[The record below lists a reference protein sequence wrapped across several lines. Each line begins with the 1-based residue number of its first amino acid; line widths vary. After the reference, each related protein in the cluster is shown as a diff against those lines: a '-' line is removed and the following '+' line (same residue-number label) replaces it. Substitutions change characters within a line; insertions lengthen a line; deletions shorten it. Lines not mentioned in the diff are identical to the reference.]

1 MHLRLNNQLADKT
14 KIMKNFIAI
23 LRRYSVAMVM
33 NFAGLVMAL
42 TAFMV
47 LMLQVRYQVNF
58 DKDHP
63 TSGRIYRVDKV
74 GAADDD
80 IFKNIIPRGY
90 ADDIIGSSPH
100 IIAGTIDCPFI
111 GETVFNAIRED
122 GMPAFVF
129 KSKANIIYPDFFE
142 VFGTE
147 FIEGSVGALN
157 DLSQIAI
164 PESLAKKLYGNESA
178 IGHILTHNE
187 GYQFGAGRTKE
198 FSVGAVYKDFPANS
212 QIGNHIYLN
221 VGQLHEG
228 NYGGANFACWVLL
241 DSSDSKE
248 LVEQNFN
255 DNYNYEDTD
264 WLTDIELTPIEDIY
278 FEDAGSAIW
287 KTGSRKQVW
296 MLICISILVMLIG
309 GINYATF
316 FTSLAPMR
324 VKAVN
329 TRKVLGSSVAKLRSE
344 LILEAV
350 LFSIAAFAVA
360 LGIVSPVSQ
369 WLVSQGVSDMIF
381 DFASQFPVMLI
392 AGLISIV
399 IGLVAGLYPSFYVTS
414 LPTAFALQGNFAFSL
429 AGRRFRTVMITLQFA
444 ITFALMIFALTV
456 YRQNEYMTGY
466 DTGFE
471 KDRIAVVQISA
482 EQYQFKS
489 EWLQE
494 RLCSLPEVED
504 VAFALEGMGFS
515 DSYSTFTLELGG
527 QQVRCFSIY
536 CSHNFLDV
544 MGIPVVDGRNFLV
557 SDVGNAIM
565 NQTLKDLGGKIE
577 ITEGMGSIIGQTGD
591 VRINSLRNDT
601 APICYIYVPKD
612 FATLGYTY
620 IRLQDG
626 YDKTDMTEKIN
637 AILAEMDPSYLFEVE
652 FYDDVMERVYES
664 EIKQGKIISIFS
676 LLAAALSLIG
686 VFGQVLLDVQYRR
699 RDLAVKKVY
708 GAETAGLVLD
718 GLKRYAMI
726 GIVSYAIAVP
736 AAYYAVSRWLENFVD
751 HTGMSAWIFILTFV
765 LIMTLTIAV
774 AGFQY
779 WSSANADPA
788 EALKK
793 E

>member
-1 MHLRLNNQLADKT
+1 
-14 KIMKNFIAI
+14 MKNFIAI

-33 NFAGLVMAL
+33 NFVGLVLAL
-42 TAFMV
+42 TAFLV
-47 LMLQVRYQVNF
+47 LMLQVGYQMNF
-58 DKDHP
+58 DKNHP

-100 IIAGTIDCPFI
+100 IMAGSIDCPFI
-111 GETVFNAIRED
+111 GETVFNAIIDDDR
-122 GMPAFVF
+122 PAFVF
-129 KSKANIIYPDFFE
+129 KSKTNVIYPDFFK

-147 FIEGSVGALN
+147 FIEGSAEALN

-187 GYQFGAGRTKE
+187 GYQFGKGRTKE

-212 QIGNHIYLN
+212 QIGNYIYLN
-221 VGQLHEG
+221 VGSLHEG

-241 DSSDSKE
+241 DSSDNKE

-255 DNYNYEDTD
+255 DNYNYTD
-264 WLTDIELTPIEDIY
+264 SEWLTDIELTPIEDIY
-278 FEDAGSAIW
+278 FEDDGNTIW
-287 KTGSRKQVW
+287 KTGSRRQTW

-329 TRKVLGSSVAKLRSE
+329 TRKVLGSSIGKLRGE

-350 LFSIAAFAVA
+350 LFCFAAFAVA
-360 LGIVSPVSQ
+360 IAAISPVSK
-369 WLVSQGVSDMIF
+369 WLVSQGLSDMAF
-381 DFASQFPVMLI
+381 DFASQLSLMLI
-392 AGLISIV
+392 AGLISII

-414 LPTAFALQGNFAFSL
+414 LPTAFALQGNFAFSI
-429 AGRRFRTVMITLQFA
+429 AGRRFRTVMIALQFA

-471 KDRIAVVQISA
+471 KDRIAVVQISS

-527 QQVRCFSIY
+527 EQVRCFSMY

-544 MGIPVVDGRNFLV
+544 MGIPVIDGRNFLV

-577 ITEGMGSIIGQTGD
+577 NTEGMGSIIGQTGD
-591 VRINSLRNDT
+591 VRINSLRNET

-620 IRLQDG
+620 IRLQEG
-626 YDKTDMTEKIN
+626 YDKTDVTEKISS
-637 AILAEMDPSYLFEVE
+637 ILYEMDPSYLFEVE
-652 FYDDVMERVYES
+652 FYDDVMETVYQAEL
-664 EIKQGKIISIFS
+664 KQGKIISIFS

-708 GAETAGLVLD
+708 GAETTGLVMD
-718 GLKRYAMI
+718 GLKRYMTI
-726 GIVSYAIAVP
+726 GIVSYMIAVP
-736 AAYYAVSRWLENFVD
+736 AAYYAVSRWLESFVEQ
-751 HTGMSAWIFILTFV
+751 TGVSAWTFILTFAV
-765 LIMTLTIAV
+765 IMTLTIAV

-779 WSSANADPA
+779 WSGANADPS

>member
-1 MHLRLNNQLADKT
+1 
-14 KIMKNFIAI
+14 MKNFIAI
-23 LRRYSVAMVM
+23 LRRYSVAIVM
-33 NFAGLVMAL
+33 NFVGLVLTL
-42 TAFMV
+42 TAFLV
-47 LMLQVRYQVNF
+47 LMLQVGYQMDF
-58 DKDHP
+58 DKNHP

-100 IIAGTIDCPFI
+100 IIAGSIDCPFI
-111 GETVFNAIRED
+111 GETVFNAILDDDR
-122 GMPAFVF
+122 PAFIF
-129 KSKANIIYPDFFE
+129 KSKTNVIYPDFFK

-147 FIEGSVGALN
+147 FIEGSAEALN

-164 PESLAKKLYGNESA
+164 PESLAKKLYGDESA
-178 IGHILTHNE
+178 LGHIMTHNE
-187 GYQFGAGRTKE
+187 GYQFGEGRTKE
-198 FSVGAVYKDFPANS
+198 FSVGAVYKDFPENS
-212 QIGNHIYLN
+212 QIGNHIYLH
-221 VGQLHEG
+221 VGSLHEG

-241 DSSDSKE
+241 DSSDNKE
-248 LVEQNFN
+248 IVEQNFN
-255 DNYNYEDTD
+255 ENYNYTDSD

-278 FEDAGSAIW
+278 FEDEGSTIW

-329 TRKVLGSSVAKLRSE
+329 TRKVLGSSIGKLRGE

-350 LFSIAAFAVA
+350 LFCFAAFAIA
-360 LGIVSPVSQ
+360 LAAISPVSR
-369 WLVSQGVSDMIF
+369 WLVSQGVSDMAF
-381 DFASQFPVMLI
+381 DFASQFSLI
-392 AGLISIV
+392 LITGSISIIIGLIS
-399 IGLVAGLYPSFYVTS
+399 GLYPSFYVTS
-414 LPTAFALQGNFAFSL
+414 LPTAFALQGNFAFSI
-429 AGRRFRTVMITLQFA
+429 AGRRFRTVMITLQFT

-466 DTGFE
+466 NTGFQ

-527 QQVRCFSIY
+527 EQVRCFSMY

-544 MGIPVVDGRNFLV
+544 MGIPVIDGRNFLV
-557 SDVGNAIM
+557 SDIGNAIM

-577 ITEGMGSIIGQTGD
+577 ITEGMGSIIGQTGE
-591 VRINSLRNDT
+591 VRINSLRNET
-601 APICYIYVPKD
+601 SPICYIYVPKD

-620 IRLQDG
+620 IRLHLG
-626 YDKTDMTEKIN
+626 YDKTDVTEKISS
-637 AILAEMDPSYLFEVE
+637 ILYEMDPSYLFEVE
-652 FYDDVMERVYES
+652 FYDEVMETVYQAEL
-664 EIKQGKIISIFS
+664 KQGKIISIFS

-708 GAETAGLVLD
+708 GAETTGLVMD
-718 GLKRYAMI
+718 GLKRYITI
-726 GIVSYAIAVP
+726 GIVSYMIAVP
-736 AAYYAVSRWLENFVD
+736 AAYYAVSRWLESFVEQ
-751 HTGMSAWIFILTFV
+751 TGVSAWTFILTFAV
-765 LIMTLTIAV
+765 IMTLTIAV

-779 WSSANADPA
+779 WSSANANPA

>member
-1 MHLRLNNQLADKT
+1 
-14 KIMKNFIAI
+14 MKNFIAI

-33 NFAGLVMAL
+33 NFVGLVLAL

-47 LMLQVRYQVNF
+47 LMLQVGYQMDF
-58 DKDHP
+58 DKEHP

-90 ADDIIGSSPH
+90 ADDVIKSSPH
-100 IIAGTIDCPFI
+100 IIAGSIDCPFI
-111 GETVFNAIRED
+111 GETVFNAILDDDR
-122 GMPAFVF
+122 PAFVF
-129 KSKANIIYPDFFE
+129 KSKTNVIYPDFFK

-147 FIEGSVGALN
+147 FIEGSAEALN

-164 PESLAKKLYGNESA
+164 PESLAKKLYGDESA
-178 IGHILTHNE
+178 LGHIITHNE
-187 GYQFGAGRTKE
+187 GYQFGEGRTKE
-198 FSVGAVYKDFPANS
+198 FSVGAVYKDFPENS
-212 QIGNHIYLN
+212 QIGNYIYLN
-221 VGQLHEG
+221 VGSLHEG

-241 DSSDSKE
+241 DSSDNKE

-255 DNYNYEDTD
+255 DNYNYTD
-264 WLTDIELTPIEDIY
+264 SEWLTDIELTPIEDIY
-278 FEDAGSAIW
+278 FEDEGSTIW
-287 KTGSRKQVW
+287 KTGSKKQAW

-329 TRKVLGSSVAKLRSE
+329 TRKVLGSSIGKLRGE

-350 LFSIAAFAVA
+350 LFCFAAFAIA
-360 LGIVSPVSQ
+360 LAVICPVSR
-369 WLVSQGVSDMIF
+369 WLMSQGISDMAF
-381 DFASQFPVMLI
+381 DFASQLLLI
-392 AGLISIV
+392 LITGSISII
-399 IGLVAGLYPSFYVTS
+399 IGLVSGLYPSFYVTS
-414 LPTAFALQGNFAFSL
+414 LPTAFALQGNFAFSI

-471 KDRIAVVQISA
+471 KDRIAVVQISS

-515 DSYSTFTLELGG
+515 DSYSTFTLELEGE
-527 QQVRCFSIY
+527 QVRCFSIY
-536 CSHNFLDV
+536 CSHDFLDV
-544 MGIPVVDGRNFLV
+544 MGIPVIDGRNFLV

-577 ITEGMGSIIGQTGD
+577 ITEGMGSVIGQTGN
-591 VRINSLRNDT
+591 VRVNSLRNET

-620 IRLQDG
+620 IRLQEG
-626 YDKTDMTEKIN
+626 YDKTDVTEKIS
-637 AILAEMDPSYLFEVE
+637 AILYEMDPSYLFEVE
-652 FYDDVMERVYES
+652 FYDDVMVKVYES

-708 GAETAGLVLD
+708 GAETPRLVLD
-718 GLKRYAMI
+718 GLKRYMVI
-726 GIVSYAIAVP
+726 GTISYIIAVP
-736 AAYYAVSRWLENFVD
+736 TAYYAVNRWLESFVE
-751 HTGMSAWIFILTFV
+751 HNGMSAWTFILTFV
-765 LIMTLTIAV
+765 VIMTLTIAV

-779 WSSANADPA
+779 WSGANADPA
-788 EALKK
+788 GALKK

>member
-1 MHLRLNNQLADKT
+1 
-14 KIMKNFIAI
+14 MKNFIAI

-33 NFAGLVMAL
+33 NFVGLVLAL

-47 LMLQVRYQVNF
+47 LMLQVGYQMDF
-58 DKDHP
+58 DKEHP

-90 ADDIIGSSPH
+90 ADDVIKSSPH
-100 IIAGTIDCPFI
+100 IIAGSIDCPFI
-111 GETVFNAIRED
+111 GETVFNAILD
-122 GMPAFVF
+122 NDSPAFVF
-129 KSKANIIYPDFFE
+129 KSETNVIYPDFFK

-147 FIEGSVGALN
+147 FIEGSAEALN

-178 IGHILTHNE
+178 IGHIMTHNE
-187 GYQFGAGRTKE
+187 GHQFGTGRTKE
-198 FSVGAVYKDFPANS
+198 FSVGAVYKDFPENS
-212 QIGNHIYLN
+212 QIGNHIYLH
-221 VGQLHEG
+221 VGSLHEG

-241 DSSDSKE
+241 DSSDNKE

-255 DNYNYEDTD
+255 DNYNYTD
-264 WLTDIELTPIEDIY
+264 SEWLTDIELTPIEEIY
-278 FEDAGSAIW
+278 FEDEGSTIW
-287 KTGSRKQVW
+287 KTGSKKQAW
-296 MLICISILVMLIG
+296 ILICISILVMLIG

-316 FTSLAPMR
+316 FTSLAPIR

-329 TRKVLGSSVAKLRSE
+329 TRKVLGSSIGKLRGE

-350 LFSIAAFAVA
+350 LFCFAAFVIA
-360 LGIVSPVSQ
+360 LIVISPVSR
-369 WLVSQGVSDMIF
+369 WLMSQGISDMAF
-381 DFASQFPVMLI
+381 DFTSQFSLI
-392 AGLISIV
+392 LITGSISIV

-414 LPTAFALQGNFAFSL
+414 LPTAFALQGNFAFSI
-429 AGRRFRTVMITLQFA
+429 AGRRFRTVMIALQFA

-471 KDRIAVVQISA
+471 KDRIAVVQMSS

-515 DSYSTFTLELGG
+515 DRYSTFTLELQG
-527 QQVRCFSIY
+527 QEVRCFSIY

-544 MGIPVVDGRNFLV
+544 MGIPVIEGNNFHV
-557 SDVGNAIM
+557 SDVGKAIM
-565 NQTLKDLGGKIE
+565 NQTLKDLGGIE
-577 ITEGMGSIIGQTGD
+577 ITESMGSIIGQTGN
-591 VRINSLRNDT
+591 VRINSLRNET
-601 APICYIYVPKD
+601 APICYIYVTKD

-620 IRLQDG
+620 IRLQEG
-626 YDKTDMTEKIN
+626 YEKTDVTEKISE
-637 AILAEMDPSYLFEVE
+637 ILYEMDPSYLFDVE
-652 FYDDVMERVYES
+652 FYDDVMEKVYES

-708 GAETAGLVLD
+708 GAETAGLVLN
-718 GLKRYAMI
+718 GLKRYVII
-726 GIVSYAIAVP
+726 GIVSYVIAVP
-736 AAYYAVSRWLENFVD
+736 AAYYAVSRWLENFVE
-751 HTGMSAWIFILTFV
+751 HTGMSAWTFILIFV
-765 LIMTLTIAV
+765 MIMTLTIAV

-779 WSSANADPA
+779 WRSANTDPA
-788 EALKK
+788 EALKT

>member
-1 MHLRLNNQLADKT
+1 
-14 KIMKNFIAI
+14 MKNFIAI
-23 LRRYSVAMVM
+23 LRRYSVAMIM
-33 NFAGLVMAL
+33 NFVGLVLAL

-47 LMLQVRYQVNF
+47 LMLQVGYQMDF
-58 DKDHP
+58 DKEHL

-74 GAADDD
+74 GATDDD

-90 ADDIIGSSPH
+90 ADDIIKSSPH
-100 IIAGTIDCPFI
+100 IIAGSVDCPFI
-111 GETVFNAIRED
+111 GKTVYNAILDD
-122 GMPAFVF
+122 GRPAFVF
-129 KSKANIIYPDFFE
+129 KSKTNVIYPDFFK

-147 FIEGSVGALN
+147 FTEGSAEALN

-164 PESLAKKLYGNESA
+164 PESLAKKLYGDGPA
-178 IGHILTHNE
+178 LGHIMTHNE
-187 GYQFGAGRTKE
+187 GYQFGEGRTKE
-198 FSVGAVYKDFPANS
+198 FSVGAVYKDFPENS

-221 VGQLHEG
+221 VGSLHEG

-241 DSSDSKE
+241 DSSDNKE

-255 DNYNYEDTD
+255 DNYNYTDSD

-278 FEDAGSAIW
+278 FEDEGSSIW
-287 KTGSRKQVW
+287 KTGSRKQAW

-316 FTSLAPMR
+316 FTSLAPIR

-329 TRKVLGSSVAKLRSE
+329 TRKVLGSSIGKLRGE

-350 LFSIAAFAVA
+350 LFCFAAFAVA
-360 LGIVSPVSQ
+360 LAAISPVSK
-369 WLVSQGVSDMIF
+369 WLVSQGISDMAF
-381 DFASQFPVMLI
+381 NFASQFSLI
-392 AGLISIV
+392 LITALISIIV
-399 IGLVAGLYPSFYVTS
+399 GLVAGIYPSFYVTS
-414 LPTAFALQGNFAFSL
+414 LPAAFALQGNFAFSI
-429 AGRRFRTVMITLQFA
+429 AGRRFRTVMIALQFA

-456 YRQNEYMTGY
+456 YRQNEYMIGY

-471 KDRIAVVQISA
+471 KERIAVVQISA
-482 EQYQFKS
+482 EQYQYKS

-515 DSYSTFTLELGG
+515 DNYSTFSLEMGG
-527 QQVRCFSIY
+527 EQVRCFSIY

-565 NQTLKDLGGKIE
+565 NQTMKDLGGKIE
-577 ITEGMGSIIGQTGD
+577 ITEGMGSIIGQTGN
-591 VRINSLRNDT
+591 VRINSLRNKT

-620 IRLQDG
+620 IRLHNG
-626 YDKTDMTEKIN
+626 YNKTDVTEKIS
-637 AILAEMDPSYLFEVE
+637 AILSEMDPSYLFEVE
-652 FYDDVMERVYES
+652 FYDEVMARVYKS

-686 VFGQVLLDVQYRR
+686 VFGQVLLDVQYKR

-708 GAETAGLVLD
+708 GAETAGLVID
-718 GLKRYAMI
+718 GLKRFAMV
-726 GIVSYAIAVP
+726 GVVSYAIAVP
-736 AAYYAVSRWLENFVD
+736 VAYYSVIRWLQSFVEN
-751 HTGMSAWIFILTFV
+751 TGILVWIFILTFV
-765 LIMTLTIAV
+765 VIMTLTIAV

-779 WSSANADPA
+779 WSSANANPA
-788 EALKK
+788 EALRK

>member
-1 MHLRLNNQLADKT
+1 
-14 KIMKNFIAI
+14 MKNFIAI
-23 LRRYSVAMVM
+23 LRRYSVAMIM
-33 NFAGLVMAL
+33 NFVGLVLAL

-47 LMLQVRYQVNF
+47 LILQVGYQMDF
-58 DKDHP
+58 DKEHP

-90 ADDIIGSSPH
+90 ADDIIKSSPH
-100 IIAGTIDCPFI
+100 IIAGSIDCPFI
-111 GETVFNAIRED
+111 GETVYNAILDD
-122 GMPAFVF
+122 GRPAFVF
-129 KSKANIIYPDFFE
+129 KSKTNVIYPDFFK

-147 FIEGSVGALN
+147 FIEGSAEALN

-164 PESLAKKLYGNESA
+164 PESLAKKLYGDGPA
-178 IGHILTHNE
+178 LGHIMTHNE
-187 GYQFGAGRTKE
+187 GYQFGKGRTKE
-198 FSVGAVYKDFPANS
+198 FSVGAVYKDFPENS
-212 QIGNHIYLN
+212 QIGNYIYLN
-221 VGQLHEG
+221 VGSLHEG

-241 DSSDSKE
+241 DSSDNKE

-255 DNYNYEDTD
+255 DNYNYTNSD

-278 FEDAGSAIW
+278 FEDEGSTTW
-287 KTGSRKQVW
+287 KTGSRKQAW

-316 FTSLAPMR
+316 FTSLAPVR

-329 TRKVLGSSVAKLRSE
+329 TRKVLGSSIGRLRGE

-350 LFSIAAFAVA
+350 LFSVAAFAIALVA
-360 LGIVSPVSQ
+360 ISPVSK
-369 WLVSQGVSDMIF
+369 WLVSQGVSDMAF
-381 DFASQFPVMLI
+381 NFASQFSLI
-392 AGLISIV
+392 LITASISII
-399 IGLVAGLYPSFYVTS
+399 IGLVAGIYPSFYVTS
-414 LPTAFALQGNFAFSL
+414 LPTSFALQGNFAFSI
-429 AGRRFRTVMITLQFA
+429 AGRRFRTIMITLQFA

-456 YRQNEYMTGY
+456 YRQNEYMIGY

-471 KDRIAVVQISA
+471 KERIAVVQISA
-482 EQYQFKS
+482 EQYQYKS

-494 RLCSLPEVED
+494 RLSSLPEVED

-515 DSYSTFTLELGG
+515 DNYSTFSLEMGG
-527 QQVRCFSIY
+527 EQVRCFSIY

-565 NQTLKDLGGKIE
+565 NQTMKDLGGKIE
-577 ITEGMGSIIGQTGD
+577 ITEGMGSIIGQTGN
-591 VRINSLRNDT
+591 VRINSLRNKT

-620 IRLQDG
+620 IRLHNG
-626 YDKTDMTEKIN
+626 YNKTNVTEKIS
-637 AILAEMDPSYLFEVE
+637 AILSEMDPSYLFEVE
-652 FYDDVMERVYES
+652 FYDEVMERVYKS

-686 VFGQVLLDVQYRR
+686 VFGQVLLDVQYKR

-708 GAETAGLVLD
+708 GAETAGLVID
-718 GLKRYAMI
+718 GLKRFAMV
-726 GIVSYAIAVP
+726 GVVSYAIAVP
-736 AAYYAVSRWLENFVD
+736 VAYYAVSRWLQSFVEN
-751 HTGMSAWIFILTFV
+751 TGILVWIFILTFV
-765 LIMTLTIAV
+765 VIMTLTIAV

-779 WSSANADPA
+779 WSSANANPA
-788 EALKK
+788 EALRK

>member
-1 MHLRLNNQLADKT
+1 
-14 KIMKNFIAI
+14 MKNFIAI
-23 LRRYSVAMVM
+23 LRRYSIAMIM
-33 NFAGLVMAL
+33 NFAGLVLAL

-47 LMLQVRYQVNF
+47 LMLQISYQVEF
-58 DKDHP
+58 DKGHP
-63 TSGRIYRVDKV
+63 TSGRIYRVDKI
-74 GAADDD
+74 GAVDDD

-111 GETVFNAIRED
+111 GETVFNAILED
-122 GMPAFVF
+122 GMPPFVF
-129 KSKANIIYPDFFE
+129 KSKTDVIYPDFFK
-142 VFGTE
+142 VFGTK
-147 FIEGSVGALN
+147 FIEGSAEALN

-221 VGQLHEG
+221 VGSLHEG

-241 DSSDSKE
+241 DSADNKE

-255 DNYNYEDTD
+255 DNYNYTDSD
-264 WLTDIELTPIEDIY
+264 WLTDIELTPIEEIY
-278 FEDAGSAIW
+278 FGDEGSTIW

-296 MLICISILVMLIG
+296 ILICISILVMLIG

-329 TRKVLGSSVAKLRSE
+329 TRKVLGSSIGKLRGE
-344 LILEAV
+344 LMLEAV
-350 LFSIAAFAVA
+350 LFCLAAFIVA
-360 LGIVSPVSQ
+360 LGVIYPVSD
-369 WLVSQGVSDMIF
+369 WLVALGVSDMA
-381 DFASQFPVMLI
+381 FAFTSKLSLVLI
-392 AGLISIV
+392 TGLISIV
-399 IGLVAGLYPSFYVTS
+399 IGLAAGVYPSFYVTS
-414 LPTAFALQGNFAFSL
+414 LPTAFALQGNFAFSV

-471 KDRIAVVQISA
+471 KDRIAVVHISA

-515 DSYSTFTLELGG
+515 DSYSTFTLELQG

-565 NQTLKDLGGKIE
+565 NQRLKDLGGKIE
-577 ITEGMGSIIGQTGD
+577 ITEGMGSIIGQTSD
-591 VRINSLRNDT
+591 VRINSLRNET

-612 FATLGYTY
+612 FATLGYVY
-620 IRLQDG
+620 IRLQNG
-626 YDKTDMTEKIN
+626 YDKTGVTKKIN
-637 AILAEMDPSYLFEVE
+637 AILTEMDPSYLFEVE
-652 FYDDVMERVYES
+652 FYDEVMERVYES
-664 EIKQGKIISIFS
+664 EIRQGKIISIFS
-676 LLAAALSLIG
+676 LLAATLSLIG

-708 GAETAGLVLD
+708 GAETAGLMLD
-718 GLKRYAMI
+718 GLKRYAII

-736 AAYYAVSRWLENFVD
+736 AAHYAVSRWLENFVE
-751 HTGMSAWIFILTFV
+751 HTGLSAWTFILTFV
-765 LIMTLTIAV
+765 VIMILTIGV

-779 WSSANADPA
+779 WNSANADPA

>member
-1 MHLRLNNQLADKT
+1 
-14 KIMKNFIAI
+14 MKNFIAI

-33 NFAGLVMAL
+33 NFIGLVLAL

-47 LMLQVRYQVNF
+47 LMLQVGYQMDF
-58 DKDHP
+58 DKEHP

-74 GAADDD
+74 GAADND

-90 ADDIIGSSPH
+90 ADDVIKSSPH
-100 IIAGTIDCPFI
+100 IIAGSIDCPFI
-111 GETVFNAIRED
+111 GETVFNAILD
-122 GMPAFVF
+122 NDSPAFVF
-129 KSKANIIYPDFFE
+129 KSKANVIYPDFFK

-147 FIEGSVGALN
+147 FIEGSAEALY

-178 IGHILTHNE
+178 IGHIMTHNE
-187 GYQFGAGRTKE
+187 GYQFGEGRTKE
-198 FSVGAVYKDFPANS
+198 FSVGAVYKDFPENS
-212 QIGNHIYLN
+212 QIGNHIYLH
-221 VGQLHEG
+221 VGSLHEG

-241 DSSDSKE
+241 DSSDNKE

-255 DNYNYEDTD
+255 DNYNYTD
-264 WLTDIELTPIEDIY
+264 SEWLTDIELTPIEEIY
-278 FEDAGSAIW
+278 FEDEGSTIW
-287 KTGSRKQVW
+287 KTGSKKQAW

-329 TRKVLGSSVAKLRSE
+329 TRKVLGSSIGKLRGE

-350 LFSIAAFAVA
+350 LFCFAAFSIALAV
-360 LGIVSPVSQ
+360 ISPVSR
-369 WLVSQGVSDMIF
+369 WLMSQGISDMAF
-381 DFASQFPVMLI
+381 DFTSQFSLI
-392 AGLISIV
+392 LITGSISIV

-414 LPTAFALQGNFAFSL
+414 LPTAFALQGNFAFSI
-429 AGRRFRTVMITLQFA
+429 AGRRFRTVMIALQFA

-471 KDRIAVVQISA
+471 KDRIAVVQISS

-527 QQVRCFSIY
+527 EQVRCFSIY

-544 MGIPVVDGRNFLV
+544 MGIPVIDGRNFLV

-577 ITEGMGSIIGQTGD
+577 ITEGMGSVIGQTGN
-591 VRINSLRNDT
+591 VRINSLRNET

-620 IRLQDG
+620 IRLQEG
-626 YDKTDMTEKIN
+626 YDKTDVTEKIS
-637 AILAEMDPSYLFEVE
+637 AILYEMDPSYLFEVE
-652 FYDDVMERVYES
+652 FYDEVMERVYES

-686 VFGQVLLDVQYRR
+686 VFGQVLIDVQYRR

-708 GAETAGLVLD
+708 GAETPILVLD
-718 GLKRYAMI
+718 GLKRYMVI
-726 GIVSYAIAVP
+726 GTISYIIAVP
-736 AAYYAVSRWLENFVD
+736 TGYYAVNRWLESFVE
-751 HTGMSAWIFILTFV
+751 HNGMSAWTFILTFV
-765 LIMTLTIAV
+765 VIMTLTIAV

-779 WSSANADPA
+779 WSGANADPA
-788 EALKK
+788 GALKK

>member
-1 MHLRLNNQLADKT
+1 
-14 KIMKNFIAI
+14 MKNFIAI
-23 LRRYSVAMVM
+23 LRRYSVAMIM
-33 NFAGLVMAL
+33 NFVGLALAL

-47 LMLQVRYQVNF
+47 LMLEISYQVGF
-58 DKDHP
+58 DMGHP

-100 IIAGTIDCPFI
+100 IIAGSIDCPFI
-111 GETVFNAIRED
+111 GETIFNAIRED

-129 KSKANIIYPDFFE
+129 KSKTNVIYPDFFK

-147 FIEGSVGALN
+147 FIEGSAEALN

-164 PESLAKKLYGNESA
+164 PESLAKKLYGDESA
-178 IGHILTHNE
+178 IGHIMTHNE
-187 GYQFGAGRTKE
+187 GYQFGKGRTKE

-212 QIGNHIYLN
+212 QIGNHIYLH
-221 VGQLHEG
+221 VGPLHEG

-241 DSSDSKE
+241 DSSDNKE

-255 DNYNYEDTD
+255 DKYNYTD
-264 WLTDIELTPIEDIY
+264 SEWLTDIELTPIEDIY
-278 FEDAGSAIW
+278 FEDGGSTIW
-287 KTGSRKQVW
+287 KTGSRKQAW

-329 TRKVLGSSVAKLRSE
+329 TRKVLGSSIGKLRGE

-350 LFSIAAFAVA
+350 LFCFAAFSIALAV
-360 LGIVSPVSQ
+360 ISPVSR
-369 WLVSQGVSDMIF
+369 WLMSQGISDMAF
-381 DFASQFPVMLI
+381 DFTSQFSLI
-392 AGLISIV
+392 LITGSISIV

-414 LPTAFALQGNFAFSL
+414 LPTAFALQGNFAFSI
-429 AGRRFRTVMITLQFA
+429 AGRRFRTVMIALQFA

-471 KDRIAVVQISA
+471 KDRIAVVQISS

-527 QQVRCFSIY
+527 EQVRCFSIY

-544 MGIPVVDGRNFLV
+544 MGIPVIEGNNFHV
-557 SDVGNAIM
+557 SDVGKAIM
-565 NQTLKDLGGKIE
+565 NQTLKDLGGIE
-577 ITEGMGSIIGQTGD
+577 ITESMGSIIGQTGK
-591 VRINSLRNDT
+591 VRINSLRNET
-601 APICYIYVPKD
+601 APICYIYVTKD

-620 IRLQDG
+620 IRLQEG
-626 YDKTDMTEKIN
+626 YDKTDVTEKIS
-637 AILAEMDPSYLFEVE
+637 AILYEMDPSYLFEVE
-652 FYDDVMERVYES
+652 FYDDVMEKVYES

-718 GLKRYAMI
+718 GLKRYVII
-726 GIVSYAIAVP
+726 GIVSYVIAIP
-736 AAYYAVSRWLENFVD
+736 TAYYAVSRWLESFVE
-751 HTGMSAWIFILTFV
+751 HTGLSVWTFIFTFVTILTLT
-765 LIMTLTIAV
+765 LIIA
-774 AGFQY
+774 GIQY
-779 WSSANADPA
+779 WHSADADPA
-788 EALKK
+788 NALKT

>member
-1 MHLRLNNQLADKT
+1 
-14 KIMKNFIAI
+14 MKNFIAI
-23 LRRYSVAMVM
+23 LRRYSIAMIM
-33 NFAGLVMAL
+33 NFAGLVLAL

-47 LMLQVRYQVNF
+47 LMLQISYQVEF
-58 DKDHP
+58 DKGHP
-63 TSGRIYRVDKV
+63 TSGRIYRVDKI
-74 GAADDD
+74 GAVDDD

-111 GETVFNAIRED
+111 GETVFNSILED
-122 GMPAFVF
+122 GMPPFVF
-129 KSKANIIYPDFFE
+129 KSKTDVIYPDFFK
-142 VFGTE
+142 VFGTK
-147 FIEGSVGALN
+147 FIEGSAEALN

-221 VGQLHEG
+221 VGSLHEG

-241 DSSDSKE
+241 DSADNKE

-255 DNYNYEDTD
+255 DNYNYTDSD
-264 WLTDIELTPIEDIY
+264 WLTDIELTPIEEIY
-278 FEDAGSAIW
+278 FGDEGSTIW

-296 MLICISILVMLIG
+296 ILICISILVMLIG

-329 TRKVLGSSVAKLRSE
+329 TRKVLGSSIGKLRGE
-344 LILEAV
+344 LMLEAV
-350 LFSIAAFAVA
+350 LFSLAAFIVA
-360 LGIVSPVSQ
+360 LGVMYPVSD
-369 WLVSQGVSDMIF
+369 WLVALGVSDMTF
-381 DFASQFPVMLI
+381 DFTSKLSLVLI
-392 AGLISIV
+392 TGLISIV
-399 IGLVAGLYPSFYVTS
+399 IGLAAGVYPSFYVTS
-414 LPTAFALQGNFAFSL
+414 LPTAFALQGNFAFSV

-515 DSYSTFTLELGG
+515 DSYSTFTLELEG

-565 NQTLKDLGGKIE
+565 NQRLKDLGGKIE
-577 ITEGMGSIIGQTGD
+577 ITEGMGSIIGQTSD
-591 VRINSLRNDT
+591 VRINSLRNET

-612 FATLGYTY
+612 FATLGYVY
-620 IRLQDG
+620 IRLQNG
-626 YDKTDMTEKIN
+626 YDKTGVTEKIN
-637 AILAEMDPSYLFEVE
+637 AILTEMDPSYLFEVE
-652 FYDDVMERVYES
+652 YYEEVMERVYES
-664 EIKQGKIISIFS
+664 EIRQGKIISIFS

-708 GAETAGLVLD
+708 GAETAGLMLD
-718 GLKRYAMI
+718 GLKRYAII

-736 AAYYAVSRWLENFVD
+736 AAHYAVSRWLENFVE
-751 HTGMSAWIFILTFV
+751 HTGLSAWTFILTFV
-765 LIMTLTIAV
+765 VIMILTIGV

-779 WSSANADPA
+779 WNSANADPA
-788 EALKK
+788 EALRK

>member
-1 MHLRLNNQLADKT
+1 
-14 KIMKNFIAI
+14 MKNFIAI
-23 LRRYSVAMVM
+23 LRRYSIAMIM
-33 NFAGLVMAL
+33 NFAGLVLAL

-47 LMLQVRYQVNF
+47 LMLQISYQVEF
-58 DKDHP
+58 DKGHP
-63 TSGRIYRVDKV
+63 TSGRIYRVDKI
-74 GAADDD
+74 GAVDDD

-111 GETVFNAIRED
+111 GETVFNAILED
-122 GMPAFVF
+122 GMPPFVF
-129 KSKANIIYPDFFE
+129 KSKTDVIYPDFFK
-142 VFGTE
+142 VFGTK
-147 FIEGSVGALN
+147 FIEGSAEALN

-221 VGQLHEG
+221 VGSLHEG

-241 DSSDSKE
+241 DSADNKE

-255 DNYNYEDTD
+255 DNYNYTDSD
-264 WLTDIELTPIEDIY
+264 WLTDIELTPIEEIY
-278 FEDAGSAIW
+278 FGDEGSTIW

-296 MLICISILVMLIG
+296 ILICISILVMLIG

-316 FTSLAPMR
+316 FTSLAPVR

-329 TRKVLGSSVAKLRSE
+329 TRKVLGSSIGKLRGE
-344 LILEAV
+344 LMLEAV
-350 LFSIAAFAVA
+350 LFSLAAFIVA
-360 LGIVSPVSQ
+360 LGVMYPVSD
-369 WLVSQGVSDMIF
+369 WLVALGVSDMTF
-381 DFASQFPVMLI
+381 DFTSKLSLVLI
-392 AGLISIV
+392 TGLISIV
-399 IGLVAGLYPSFYVTS
+399 IGLAAGVYPSFYVTS
-414 LPTAFALQGNFAFSL
+414 LPTAFALQGNFAFSV

-515 DSYSTFTLELGG
+515 DSYSTFTLELEG

-565 NQTLKDLGGKIE
+565 NQRLKDLGGKIE
-577 ITEGMGSIIGQTGD
+577 ITEGMGSIIGQTSD
-591 VRINSLRNDT
+591 VRINSLRNET

-612 FATLGYTY
+612 FATLGYVY
-620 IRLQDG
+620 IRLQNG
-626 YDKTDMTEKIN
+626 YDKTGVTENIN
-637 AILAEMDPSYLFEVE
+637 VILTEMDPSYLFEVE
-652 FYDDVMERVYES
+652 YYEEVMERVYES
-664 EIKQGKIISIFS
+664 EIRQGKIISIFS

-708 GAETAGLVLD
+708 GAETAGLMLD
-718 GLKRYAMI
+718 GLKRYAII

-736 AAYYAVSRWLENFVD
+736 AAHYAVSRWLENFVE
-751 HTGMSAWIFILTFV
+751 HTGLSAWTFILTFV
-765 LIMTLTIAV
+765 VIMILTIGV

-779 WSSANADPA
+779 WNSANADPA
-788 EALKK
+788 EALRK

>member
-1 MHLRLNNQLADKT
+1 
-14 KIMKNFIAI
+14 MKHFIAI

-33 NFAGLVMAL
+33 NFVGLVLAL

-47 LMLQVRYQVNF
+47 LMLQVRYQMDF
-58 DKDHP
+58 DKEHP

-74 GAADDD
+74 GAASDD

-90 ADDIIGSSPH
+90 ADDIIKSSPH
-100 IIAGTIDCPFI
+100 IIAGSIDCPFI
-111 GETVFNAIRED
+111 GETVFNAILD
-122 GMPAFVF
+122 NDSPAFVF
-129 KSKANIIYPDFFE
+129 KSKTNVIYPDFFK
-142 VFGTE
+142 VFGVE
-147 FIEGSVGALN
+147 FTEGSAEALN

-178 IGHILTHNE
+178 IGHIMTHNE
-187 GYQFGAGRTKE
+187 GYQFGTGRTKE
-198 FSVGAVYKDFPANS
+198 FNVGAVYKDFPENS
-212 QIGNHIYLN
+212 QIGNYIYLN
-221 VGQLHEG
+221 VGSLHEG

-241 DSSDSKE
+241 DSADNKE

-255 DNYNYEDTD
+255 DNYNYTD
-264 WLTDIELTPIEDIY
+264 SEWLTDIELTPIEDIY
-278 FEDAGSAIW
+278 FEDEGSTIW
-287 KTGSRKQVW
+287 KTGSKKQAW

-329 TRKVLGSSVAKLRSE
+329 TRKVLGSSIGKLRGE

-350 LFSIAAFAVA
+350 AFCFAAFAIA
-360 LGIVSPVSQ
+360 LAAISPVSR
-369 WLVSQGVSDMIF
+369 WLMSQGISDMAF
-381 DFASQFPVMLI
+381 DFASQILLI
-392 AGLISIV
+392 LITGSISII
-399 IGLVAGLYPSFYVTS
+399 IGLAAGLYPSFYATS
-414 LPTAFALQGNFAFSL
+414 LPTAFALQGNFAFSI

-471 KDRIAVVQISA
+471 KDRIAVVQISS

-515 DSYSTFTLELGG
+515 DSYSTFTVELQG
-527 QQVRCFSIY
+527 QEVRCFALY
-536 CSHNFLDV
+536 CSQNFLDV
-544 MGIPVVDGRNFLV
+544 MGIPVVEGNNFLP
-557 SDVGNAIM
+557 SDAGMAIM
-565 NQTLKDLGGKIE
+565 NQRLKDLGGKIE
-577 ITEGMGSIIGQTGD
+577 ITEGMGSIIGQTGN
-591 VRINSLRNDT
+591 VRVNSLRNET

-620 IRLQDG
+620 IRLQEG
-626 YDKTDMTEKIN
+626 YDKTDVTEKIS
-637 AILAEMDPSYLFEVE
+637 AILYEMDPSYLFEVE
-652 FYDDVMERVYES
+652 FYDDVMEKVYES

-718 GLKRYAMI
+718 GLKRYAVI
-726 GIVSYAIAVP
+726 ATVSFAIAAP
-736 AAYYAVSRWLENFVD
+736 TAYFTVSNWLENFVE
-751 HTGMSAWIFILTFV
+751 HAGMSVWIFTLTFIV
-765 LIMTLTIAV
+765 ILILTLTIA
-774 AGFQY
+774 GLQY
-779 WSSANADPA
+779 WRSASAEPA
-788 EALKK
+788 EALKT

>member
-1 MHLRLNNQLADKT
+1 
-14 KIMKNFIAI
+14 MKNFIAI
-23 LRRYSVAMVM
+23 LRRYSIAMIM
-33 NFAGLVMAL
+33 NFAGLVLAL

-47 LMLQVRYQVNF
+47 LMLQISYQVEF
-58 DKDHP
+58 DKGHP
-63 TSGRIYRVDKV
+63 TSGRIYRVDKI
-74 GAADDD
+74 GAVDDD

-111 GETVFNAIRED
+111 GETVFNSILED
-122 GMPAFVF
+122 GMPPFVF
-129 KSKANIIYPDFFE
+129 KSKTDVIYPDFFK
-142 VFGTE
+142 VFGTK
-147 FIEGSVGALN
+147 FIEGSAEALN

-187 GYQFGAGRTKE
+187 GYKFGAGRTKE

-221 VGQLHEG
+221 VGSLHEG

-241 DSSDSKE
+241 DSADNKE

-255 DNYNYEDTD
+255 DNYNYTDSD
-264 WLTDIELTPIEDIY
+264 WLTDIELTPIEEIY
-278 FEDAGSAIW
+278 FGDEGSTIW

-296 MLICISILVMLIG
+296 ILICISILVMLIG

-329 TRKVLGSSVAKLRSE
+329 TRKVLGSSIGKLRGE
-344 LILEAV
+344 LMLEAV
-350 LFSIAAFAVA
+350 LFSLAAFIVA
-360 LGIVSPVSQ
+360 LGVMYPVSD
-369 WLVSQGVSDMIF
+369 WLVALGVSDMTF
-381 DFASQFPVMLI
+381 DFTSKLSLVLI
-392 AGLISIV
+392 TGLISIV
-399 IGLVAGLYPSFYVTS
+399 IGLAAGVYPSFYVTS
-414 LPTAFALQGNFAFSL
+414 LPTAFALQGNFAFSV

-456 YRQNEYMTGY
+456 YKQNEYMTGY

-471 KDRIAVVQISA
+471 KNRIAVVQISS

-515 DSYSTFTLELGG
+515 DSYSTFTLELEG

-565 NQTLKDLGGKIE
+565 NQRLKDLGGKIE
-577 ITEGMGSIIGQTGD
+577 ITEGMGSIIGQTSD
-591 VRINSLRNDT
+591 VRINSLRNET

-612 FATLGYTY
+612 FATLGYVY
-620 IRLQDG
+620 IRLQNG
-626 YDKTDMTEKIN
+626 YDKTGVTEKIN
-637 AILAEMDPSYLFEVE
+637 AILTEMDPSYFFEVE
-652 FYDDVMERVYES
+652 YYEEVMERVYES
-664 EIKQGKIISIFS
+664 EIRQGKIISIFS

-708 GAETAGLVLD
+708 GAETAGLMLD
-718 GLKRYAMI
+718 GLKRYAII

-736 AAYYAVSRWLENFVD
+736 AAHYAVSRWLENFVE
-751 HTGMSAWIFILTFV
+751 HTGLSAWTFILTFV
-765 LIMTLTIAV
+765 VIMILTIGV

-779 WSSANADPA
+779 WNSANADPA
-788 EALKK
+788 EALRK

>member
-1 MHLRLNNQLADKT
+1 
-14 KIMKNFIAI
+14 MKNFIAV

-33 NFAGLVMAL
+33 NFFGLVLAL

-47 LMLQVRYQVNF
+47 LMLQVGYQTDF
-58 DKDHP
+58 DKEHP

-74 GAADDD
+74 GASSDD

-90 ADDIIGSSPH
+90 ADDIIKSSPH
-100 IIAGTIDCPFI
+100 IIAGSIDCPFI
-111 GETVFNAIRED
+111 GETVFNAILED

-129 KSKANIIYPDFFE
+129 KSKTNVIYPDFFK

-147 FIEGSVGALN
+147 FIEGSAEALK

-164 PESLAKKLYGNESA
+164 PESLAKKFYGNESA

-198 FSVGAVYKDFPANS
+198 FSIGAVYKDFPENS

-221 VGQLHEG
+221 VGSLHEG

-241 DSSDSKE
+241 DSSDNKE

-255 DNYNYEDTD
+255 DNYNYTD
-264 WLTDIELTPIEDIY
+264 SEWLTDIELTPIEEIY
-278 FEDAGSAIW
+278 FGDESGTIW
-287 KTGSRKQVW
+287 KTGSKKQAW
-296 MLICISILVMLIG
+296 MLVCISILVMLIG

-329 TRKVLGSSVAKLRSE
+329 TRKVLGSSIGKLRGE

-350 LFSIAAFAVA
+350 LFCFAAFAIA
-360 LGIVSPVSQ
+360 LAAISPVSR
-369 WLVSQGVSDMIF
+369 WLASQGVSDMAF
-381 DFASQFPVMLI
+381 DFASQFPLMLT
-392 AGLISIV
+392 AGLISII
-399 IGLVAGLYPSFYVTS
+399 IGLAAGLYPSFYVTS
-414 LPTAFALQGNFAFSL
+414 LPTAFALQGNFAFSI
-429 AGRRFRTVMITLQFA
+429 AGRRFRTIMITLQFA

-471 KDRIAVVQISA
+471 KDRVAVVQISA
-482 EQYQFKS
+482 EQYQSKS

-494 RLCSLPEVED
+494 KLCSLPEVED

-515 DSYSTFTLELGG
+515 DTYSTFTLELGG
-527 QQVRCFSIY
+527 EQVRCFSIY

-557 SDVGNAIM
+557 SDIGNAIM

-577 ITEGMGSIIGQTGD
+577 ITDGMGSIIGQTGN
-591 VRINSLRNDT
+591 VRINSLRNET

-626 YDKTDMTEKIN
+626 YDKTDVTKKIS
-637 AILAEMDPSYLFEVE
+637 AILNEMDPSYLFEVE
-652 FYDDVMERVYES
+652 FYDEVMESVYKA

-676 LLAAALSLIG
+676 LIAAALSLIG

-708 GAETAGLVLD
+708 GAETAGLVID
-718 GLKRYAMI
+718 GLKRYAII

-736 AAYYAVSRWLENFVD
+736 AAYYAVSRWLESFVE
-751 HTGMSAWIFILTFV
+751 HTGISAWIFILTFAM
-765 LIMTLTIAV
+765 IMGLTIAV

>member
-1 MHLRLNNQLADKT
+1 
-14 KIMKNFIAI
+14 MKNFIAI

-33 NFAGLVMAL
+33 NFIGLVLAL

-47 LMLQVRYQVNF
+47 LMLQVGYQMDF
-58 DKDHP
+58 DKEHP
-63 TSGRIYRVDKV
+63 TSGRIYRADKV

-90 ADDIIGSSPH
+90 ADDVIKSSPH
-100 IIAGTIDCPFI
+100 IIAGSIDCPFI
-111 GETVFNAIRED
+111 GETVFNAILD
-122 GMPAFVF
+122 NDSPAFVF
-129 KSKANIIYPDFFE
+129 KSETNVIYPDFFK

-147 FIEGSVGALN
+147 FIEGSAEALN

-178 IGHILTHNE
+178 IGHIMTHNE
-187 GYQFGAGRTKE
+187 GYQFGKGRTKE

-212 QIGNHIYLN
+212 QIGNHIYLH
-221 VGQLHEG
+221 VGSLHEG

-241 DSSDSKE
+241 DSSDNKE

-255 DNYNYEDTD
+255 DNYNYTD
-264 WLTDIELTPIEDIY
+264 SEWLTDIELTPIEEIY
-278 FEDAGSAIW
+278 FEDEGSTIW
-287 KTGSRKQVW
+287 KTGSKKQAW
-296 MLICISILVMLIG
+296 MLICISILVMLTG

-329 TRKVLGSSVAKLRSE
+329 TRKVLGSSIGKLRGE

-350 LFSIAAFAVA
+350 LFCFAAFSIALAV
-360 LGIVSPVSQ
+360 ISPVSR
-369 WLVSQGVSDMIF
+369 WLMSQGISYMPF
-381 DFASQFPVMLI
+381 DFTSQFYLI
-392 AGLISIV
+392 LITGSISIV

-414 LPTAFALQGNFAFSL
+414 LPTAFALQGNFAFSI
-429 AGRRFRTVMITLQFA
+429 AGRRFRTVMIALQFA

-471 KDRIAVVQISA
+471 KDRIAIVQISS

-527 QQVRCFSIY
+527 EQVRCFSIY

-544 MGIPVVDGRNFLV
+544 MGIPVIDGRNFLV

-577 ITEGMGSIIGQTGD
+577 ITEGMGSVIGQTGN
-591 VRINSLRNDT
+591 VRINSLRNET

-620 IRLQDG
+620 IRLQEG
-626 YDKTDMTEKIN
+626 YDKTDVTEKIS
-637 AILAEMDPSYLFEVE
+637 AILYEMDPSYLFEVE
-652 FYDDVMERVYES
+652 FYDEVMERVYES

-686 VFGQVLLDVQYRR
+686 VFGQVLIDVQYRR

-708 GAETAGLVLD
+708 GAEIPRLVLD
-718 GLKRYAMI
+718 GLKRYMVI
-726 GIVSYAIAVP
+726 GTISYIIAVP
-736 AAYYAVSRWLENFVD
+736 TAYYAVNRWLESFVE
-751 HTGMSAWIFILTFV
+751 HNGMSAWTFILTFV
-765 LIMTLTIAV
+765 VIMTLTIAV

-779 WSSANADPA
+779 WSGANADPSG
-788 EALKK
+788 ALKK

>member
-1 MHLRLNNQLADKT
+1 
-14 KIMKNFIAI
+14 MKHFIAI

-33 NFAGLVMAL
+33 NFVGLVLAL

-47 LMLQVRYQVNF
+47 LMLQVGYQMDF
-58 DKDHP
+58 DKEHP

-90 ADDIIGSSPH
+90 ADDIIKSSPH
-100 IIAGTIDCPFI
+100 IIAGSIDCPFI
-111 GETVFNAIRED
+111 GETVFNAILD
-122 GMPAFVF
+122 NDSPAFIF
-129 KSKANIIYPDFFE
+129 KSETNVIYPDFFK

-147 FIEGSVGALN
+147 FIEGSAEALN

-164 PESLAKKLYGNESA
+164 PESLAKKLYGDESA
-178 IGHILTHNE
+178 LGHIITHNE
-187 GYQFGAGRTKE
+187 GYQFGEGRTKE
-198 FSVGAVYKDFPANS
+198 FSVGAVYKDFPENS
-212 QIGNHIYLN
+212 QIGNHIYLH
-221 VGQLHEG
+221 VGSLHEG

-241 DSSDSKE
+241 DSSDNKE

-255 DNYNYEDTD
+255 DNYNYTDSD

-278 FEDAGSAIW
+278 FEDEGGAIW
-287 KTGSRKQVW
+287 KTGSKKQAW

-329 TRKVLGSSVAKLRSE
+329 TRKVLGSSIGKLRGE

-350 LFSIAAFAVA
+350 LFCFAAFSIALAV
-360 LGIVSPVSQ
+360 ISPVSR
-369 WLVSQGVSDMIF
+369 WLMSQGISDMAF
-381 DFASQFPVMLI
+381 DFTSQFSLI
-392 AGLISIV
+392 LITGSISIV

-414 LPTAFALQGNFAFSL
+414 LPTAFALQGNFAFSI
-429 AGRRFRTVMITLQFA
+429 AGRRFRTIMITLQFA

-471 KDRIAVVQISA
+471 KDRIAVVQISS

-527 QQVRCFSIY
+527 EQVRCFSIY

-544 MGIPVVDGRNFLV
+544 MGIPVIDGRNFLV

-565 NQTLKDLGGKIE
+565 NQTLRDLGGKIE
-577 ITEGMGSIIGQTGD
+577 ITEGMGSVIGQTGN
-591 VRINSLRNDT
+591 VRINSLRNET

-620 IRLQDG
+620 IRLQEG
-626 YDKTDMTEKIN
+626 YDKTDVTEKIS
-637 AILAEMDPSYLFEVE
+637 AILYEMDPSYLFEVE
-652 FYDDVMERVYES
+652 FYDEVMERVYES

-708 GAETAGLVLD
+708 GAETPRLVLD
-718 GLKRYAMI
+718 GLKRYMVI
-726 GIVSYAIAVP
+726 GTISYIMAVP
-736 AAYYAVSRWLENFVD
+736 TAYYAVNRWLESFVE
-751 HTGMSAWIFILTFV
+751 HNGMSAWTFILTFV
-765 LIMTLTIAV
+765 VIMTLTIAV

-779 WSSANADPA
+779 WSGANADPA
-788 EALKK
+788 GALKK

>member
-1 MHLRLNNQLADKT
+1 
-14 KIMKNFIAI
+14 MKNFIAI
-23 LRRYSVAMVM
+23 LRRYSIAMIM
-33 NFAGLVMAL
+33 NFAGLVLAL

-47 LMLQVRYQVNF
+47 LMLQISYQVEF
-58 DKDHP
+58 DKGHP
-63 TSGRIYRVDKV
+63 TSGRIYRVDKI
-74 GAADDD
+74 GAVDDD

-111 GETVFNAIRED
+111 GETVFNAILED
-122 GMPAFVF
+122 GMPPFVF
-129 KSKANIIYPDFFE
+129 KSKTDVIYPDFFK
-142 VFGTE
+142 VFGTK
-147 FIEGSVGALN
+147 FIEGSAEALN

-178 IGHILTHNE
+178 VGHILTHNE

-212 QIGNHIYLN
+212 QIGNQIYLN
-221 VGQLHEG
+221 VGSLHEG

-241 DSSDSKE
+241 DSADNKE

-255 DNYNYEDTD
+255 DNYNYTDSD
-264 WLTDIELTPIEDIY
+264 WLTDIELTPIEEIY
-278 FEDAGSAIW
+278 FGDEGSTIW

-296 MLICISILVMLIG
+296 ILICISILVMLIG

-316 FTSLAPMR
+316 FTSLAPVR

-329 TRKVLGSSVAKLRSE
+329 TRKVLGSSIGKLRGE
-344 LILEAV
+344 LMLEAV
-350 LFSIAAFAVA
+350 LFSLAAFIVA
-360 LGIVSPVSQ
+360 LGVMYPVSD
-369 WLVSQGVSDMIF
+369 WLVALGVSDMTF
-381 DFASQFPVMLI
+381 DFTSKLSLVLI
-392 AGLISIV
+392 TGLISIV
-399 IGLVAGLYPSFYVTS
+399 IGLAAGVYPSFYVTS
-414 LPTAFALQGNFAFSL
+414 LPTAFALQGNFAFSV

-515 DSYSTFTLELGG
+515 DSYSTFTLELEG

-557 SDVGNAIM
+557 SDVGNAII
-565 NQTLKDLGGKIE
+565 NQRLKDLGGKIE
-577 ITEGMGSIIGQTGD
+577 ITEGMGSIIGQTSD
-591 VRINSLRNDT
+591 VRINSLRNET

-612 FATLGYTY
+612 FATLGYVY
-620 IRLQDG
+620 IRLQNG
-626 YDKTDMTEKIN
+626 YDKTGVTENIN
-637 AILAEMDPSYLFEVE
+637 VILTEMDPSYLFEVE
-652 FYDDVMERVYES
+652 YYEEVMERVYES
-664 EIKQGKIISIFS
+664 EIRQGKIISIFS

-708 GAETAGLVLD
+708 GAETAGLMLD
-718 GLKRYAMI
+718 GLKRYAII

-736 AAYYAVSRWLENFVD
+736 AAHYAVSRWLENFVE
-751 HTGMSAWIFILTFV
+751 HTGLSAWTFILTFV
-765 LIMTLTIAV
+765 VIMILTIGV

-779 WSSANADPA
+779 WNSANADPA
-788 EALKK
+788 EALRK

>member
-1 MHLRLNNQLADKT
+1 
-14 KIMKNFIAI
+14 MKNFIAI

-33 NFAGLVMAL
+33 NFVGLVLAL

-47 LMLQVRYQVNF
+47 LMLQVGYQMDF
-58 DKDHP
+58 DKEHP

-90 ADDIIGSSPH
+90 ADDVIKSSPH
-100 IIAGTIDCPFI
+100 IIAGSIDCPFI
-111 GETVFNAIRED
+111 GETVFNAILD
-122 GMPAFVF
+122 NDSPAFIF
-129 KSKANIIYPDFFE
+129 KSETNVIYPDFFK

-147 FIEGSVGALN
+147 FIEGSAEALN

-187 GYQFGAGRTKE
+187 GYKFGAGRTKE

-221 VGQLHEG
+221 VGSLHEG

-241 DSSDSKE
+241 DSADNKE

-255 DNYNYEDTD
+255 DNYNYTDSD
-264 WLTDIELTPIEDIY
+264 WLTDIELTPIEEIY
-278 FEDAGSAIW
+278 FGDEGSTIW

-296 MLICISILVMLIG
+296 ILICISILVMLIG

-329 TRKVLGSSVAKLRSE
+329 TRKVLGSSIGKLRGE
-344 LILEAV
+344 LMLEAV
-350 LFSIAAFAVA
+350 LFSLAAFIVA
-360 LGIVSPVSQ
+360 LGVMYPVSD
-369 WLVSQGVSDMIF
+369 WLVALGVSDMTF
-381 DFASQFPVMLI
+381 DFTSKLSLVLI
-392 AGLISIV
+392 TGLISIV
-399 IGLVAGLYPSFYVTS
+399 IGLAAGVYPSFYVTS
-414 LPTAFALQGNFAFSL
+414 LPTAFALQGNFAFSV

-515 DSYSTFTLELGG
+515 DSYSTFTLELEG

-565 NQTLKDLGGKIE
+565 NQRLKDLGGKIE
-577 ITEGMGSIIGQTGD
+577 ITEGMGSIIGQTSD
-591 VRINSLRNDT
+591 VRINSLRNET

-612 FATLGYTY
+612 FATLGYVY
-620 IRLQDG
+620 IRLQNG
-626 YDKTDMTEKIN
+626 YDKTGVTEKIN
-637 AILAEMDPSYLFEVE
+637 AILTEMDPSYFFEVE
-652 FYDDVMERVYES
+652 YYEEVMERVYES
-664 EIKQGKIISIFS
+664 EIRQGKIISIFS

-708 GAETAGLVLD
+708 GAETAGLMLD
-718 GLKRYAMI
+718 GLKRYAII

-736 AAYYAVSRWLENFVD
+736 AAHYAVSRWLENFVE
-751 HTGMSAWIFILTFV
+751 HTGLSAWTFILTFV
-765 LIMTLTIAV
+765 VIMILTIGV

-779 WSSANADPA
+779 WNSANADPA
-788 EALKK
+788 EALRK

>member
-1 MHLRLNNQLADKT
+1 
-14 KIMKNFIAI
+14 MKNFIAI

-33 NFAGLVMAL
+33 NFVGLVLAL
-42 TAFMV
+42 TAFMA
-47 LMLQVRYQVNF
+47 LMLQVGYQMDF
-58 DKDHP
+58 DKEHP
-63 TSGRIYRVDKV
+63 TSGRIYRVDKA

-100 IIAGTIDCPFI
+100 IIAGSIDCPFI
-111 GETVFNAIRED
+111 GETVFNAIIED
-122 GMPAFVF
+122 GMPTFVF
-129 KSKANIIYPDFFE
+129 KSKTNVIYPDFFE

-147 FIEGSVGALN
+147 FIEGSAEALN

-164 PESLAKKLYGNESA
+164 PESLAKKLYGNGPA

-198 FSVGAVYKDFPANS
+198 FCVGAVYKDFPENS
-212 QIGNHIYLN
+212 QIGNYIYLN
-221 VGQLHEG
+221 VGSLHEG

-241 DSSDSKE
+241 DSSESKE

-255 DNYNYEDTD
+255 DNYNYNDSE

-278 FEDAGSAIW
+278 FGDEGSTIW
-287 KTGSRKQVW
+287 KTGSKKQAW
-296 MLICISILVMLIG
+296 MLICISILVLLIG

-329 TRKVLGSSVAKLRSE
+329 TRKVLGSSISRLRGE
-344 LILEAV
+344 LIFEAAM
-350 LFSIAAFAVA
+350 FSIAAFIIA
-360 LGIVSPVSQ
+360 LCIISPVSE
-369 WLVSQGVSDMIF
+369 WLVAQGVSDMTF
-381 DFASQFPVMLI
+381 AFASQFPVVLTTGLTSI
-392 AGLISIV
+392 A
-399 IGLVAGLYPSFYVTS
+399 IGLAAGLYPSLYVTS
-414 LPTAFALQGNFAFSL
+414 LPTAFALQGNFAFSV
-429 AGRRFRTVMITLQFA
+429 AGRRFRTVMIALQFA

-471 KDRIAVVQISA
+471 KDRIAVVQISS

-515 DSYSTFTLELGG
+515 DSYSTFTLELQG

-577 ITEGMGSIIGQTGD
+577 NTEGMGSIIGQTGD
-591 VRINSLRNDT
+591 VRINSLRNET

-612 FATLGYTY
+612 FATLGYVY
-620 IRLQDG
+620 IRLQEG
-626 YDKTDMTEKIN
+626 YDRTDVTGKIS
-637 AILAEMDPSYLFEVE
+637 AILDEMDPSYLFEVE
-652 FYDDVMERVYES
+652 YYNEVMERVYES

-726 GIVSYAIAVP
+726 GFVSYAIAVP
-736 AAYYAVSRWLENFVD
+736 AAYYTVCRWLEGFVE
-751 HTGMSAWIFILTFV
+751 HTGVSAWIFILTFV
-765 LIMTLTIAV
+765 MIMTLTIAV

>member
-1 MHLRLNNQLADKT
+1 
-14 KIMKNFIAI
+14 MKNFIAI

-33 NFAGLVMAL
+33 NFVGLVLAL

-47 LMLQVRYQVNF
+47 LMLQVGYQMDF
-58 DKDHP
+58 DKEHP

-90 ADDIIGSSPH
+90 ADDVIKSSPH
-100 IIAGTIDCPFI
+100 ILAGSIDCPFI
-111 GETVFNAIRED
+111 GETVFNAILD
-122 GMPAFVF
+122 NDSPAFIF
-129 KSKANIIYPDFFE
+129 KSETNVIYPDFFK

-147 FIEGSVGALN
+147 FIEGSAEALN

-178 IGHILTHNE
+178 IGHIMTHNE
-187 GYQFGAGRTKE
+187 GYQFGEGRTKE
-198 FSVGAVYKDFPANS
+198 FSVGAVYKDFPENS
-212 QIGNHIYLN
+212 QIGNHIYLH
-221 VGQLHEG
+221 VGSLHEG

-241 DSSDSKE
+241 DSSDNKE

-255 DNYNYEDTD
+255 DNYNYTDSD

-278 FEDAGSAIW
+278 FEDEGSTIW
-287 KTGSRKQVW
+287 KTGSKKQAW

-316 FTSLAPMR
+316 FTSLAPVR

-329 TRKVLGSSVAKLRSE
+329 TRKVLGSSIGKLRGE

-350 LFSIAAFAVA
+350 LFCFAAFSIALAV
-360 LGIVSPVSQ
+360 ISPVSR
-369 WLVSQGVSDMIF
+369 WLMSQGISDMGF
-381 DFASQFPVMLI
+381 DFTSQFSLI
-392 AGLISIV
+392 LITGSISIV

-414 LPTAFALQGNFAFSL
+414 LPTAFALQGNFAFSI
-429 AGRRFRTVMITLQFA
+429 AGRRFRTVMIALQFA

-471 KDRIAVVQISA
+471 KDRIAVVQISS

-527 QQVRCFSIY
+527 EQVRCFSIY

-544 MGIPVVDGRNFLV
+544 MGIPVIDGRNFLV

-577 ITEGMGSIIGQTGD
+577 ITEGMGSVIGQTGN
-591 VRINSLRNDT
+591 VRINSLRNET

-620 IRLQDG
+620 IRLQEG
-626 YDKTDMTEKIN
+626 YDKTDVTEKIS
-637 AILAEMDPSYLFEVE
+637 AILYEMDPSYLFEVK
-652 FYDDVMERVYES
+652 FYDEVMERVYES

-708 GAETAGLVLD
+708 GAETPRLVLD
-718 GLKRYAMI
+718 GLKRYVVI
-726 GIVSYAIAVP
+726 GIISYIIAVP
-736 AAYYAVSRWLENFVD
+736 TAYYAVNRWLESFVE
-751 HTGMSAWIFILTFV
+751 HNGMSAWTFILTFV
-765 LIMTLTIAV
+765 VIMTLTIAV

-779 WSSANADPA
+779 WSGANADPA
-788 EALKK
+788 GALKK

>member
-1 MHLRLNNQLADKT
+1 
-14 KIMKNFIAI
+14 MKNFIAI
-23 LRRYSVAMVM
+23 LKRYSVAMIM
-33 NFAGLVMAL
+33 NFVGLVLAL

-47 LMLQVRYQVNF
+47 LMLQVGYQMDF

-74 GAADDD
+74 GAASDD

-90 ADDIIGSSPH
+90 ADDIIRSSPH
-100 IIAGTIDCPFI
+100 IVAGSIDCPFI
-111 GETVFNAIRED
+111 GETVFNAILD
-122 GMPAFVF
+122 DDIPALVF
-129 KSKANIIYPDFFE
+129 RSKTNVIYPDFFK

-147 FIEGSVGALN
+147 FIEGSAEALN

-178 IGHILTHNE
+178 IGHIMTHNE
-187 GYQFGAGRTKE
+187 GYQFGTGRTKE

-212 QIGNHIYLN
+212 QIGNHIYLHI
-221 VGQLHEG
+221 GSLHEG

-241 DSSDSKE
+241 DSPDNKE

-255 DNYNYEDTD
+255 DNYNYTD
-264 WLTDIELTPIEDIY
+264 SEWLTDIELTPIEDIY
-278 FEDAGSAIW
+278 FEDEGGAIW
-287 KTGSRKQVW
+287 KTGSRKQAW

-329 TRKVLGSSVAKLRSE
+329 TRKVLGSSIGKLRGE

-350 LFSIAAFAVA
+350 LFCFAAFTVA
-360 LGIVSPVSQ
+360 LSAISPVSR
-369 WLVSQGVSDMIF
+369 WLVSQGISEMGF
-381 DFASQFPVMLI
+381 DFPSQFPLMLI
-392 AGLISIV
+392 TGSISIV
-399 IGLVAGLYPSFYVTS
+399 IGLAAGLYPSFYVTS
-414 LPTAFALQGNFAFSL
+414 LPTAFALQGNFAFSI
-429 AGRRFRTVMITLQFA
+429 AGRRFRTIMITLQFA

-471 KDRIAVVQISA
+471 KDRVAVVQISS

-527 QQVRCFSIY
+527 EQVRCFSIY

-544 MGIPVVDGRNFLV
+544 MGIPVIDGRNFLV
-557 SDVGNAIM
+557 SDIGNAIM

-577 ITEGMGSIIGQTGD
+577 ITEGMGSIIGQTGK
-591 VRINSLRNDT
+591 VRINSLRNET

-612 FATLGYTY
+612 FATLGYMY
-620 IRLQDG
+620 IRLQEG
-626 YDKTDMTEKIN
+626 YDKTDVTDKIS
-637 AILAEMDPSYLFEVE
+637 AILSEMDPSYLFEVE
-652 FYDDVMERVYES
+652 LYDEVMERVYES

-699 RDLAVKKVY
+699 RDLAVRKVY

-718 GLKRYAMI
+718 GLKRYVII
-726 GIVSYAIAVP
+726 GIVSYVIAVP
-736 AAYYAVSRWLENFVD
+736 AAYYAVSRWLENFVE
-751 HTGMSAWIFILTFV
+751 HTGMSVWIFILTFV
-765 LIMTLTIAV
+765 VIMTLTIAV

>member
-1 MHLRLNNQLADKT
+1 
-14 KIMKNFIAI
+14 MKNFIAI

-33 NFAGLVMAL
+33 NFVGLVLAL

-47 LMLQVRYQVNF
+47 LMLQVGYQMDF
-58 DKDHP
+58 DKEHP

-90 ADDIIGSSPH
+90 ADDVIKSSPH
-100 IIAGTIDCPFI
+100 IIAGSIDCPFI
-111 GETVFNAIRED
+111 GETVFNAILD
-122 GMPAFVF
+122 NDSPAFIF
-129 KSKANIIYPDFFE
+129 KSETNVIYPDFFK

-147 FIEGSVGALN
+147 FIEGSAEALN

-178 IGHILTHNE
+178 IGHIMTHNE
-187 GYQFGAGRTKE
+187 GYQFGEGRTKE
-198 FSVGAVYKDFPANS
+198 FSVGAVYKDFPENS
-212 QIGNHIYLN
+212 QIGNHIYLH
-221 VGQLHEG
+221 VGSLHEG

-241 DSSDSKE
+241 DSSDNKE

-255 DNYNYEDTD
+255 DNYNYTD
-264 WLTDIELTPIEDIY
+264 SEWLTDIELTPIEEIY
-278 FEDAGSAIW
+278 FEDEGSTIW
-287 KTGSRKQVW
+287 KTGSKKQAW

-329 TRKVLGSSVAKLRSE
+329 TRKVLGSSIGMLRGE

-350 LFSIAAFAVA
+350 LFCFAAFSIALAV
-360 LGIVSPVSQ
+360 ISPVSR
-369 WLVSQGVSDMIF
+369 WLMSQGISDMAF
-381 DFASQFPVMLI
+381 DFTSQFSLI
-392 AGLISIV
+392 LITGSISIV

-414 LPTAFALQGNFAFSL
+414 LPTAFALQGNFAFSI
-429 AGRRFRTVMITLQFA
+429 AGRRFRTVMIALQFA

-471 KDRIAVVQISA
+471 KDRIAVVQISS

-527 QQVRCFSIY
+527 EQVRCFSIY

-544 MGIPVVDGRNFLV
+544 MGIPVIDGRNFLV

-577 ITEGMGSIIGQTGD
+577 ITEGMGSVIGQTGN
-591 VRINSLRNDT
+591 VRINSLRNET

-620 IRLQDG
+620 IRLQEG
-626 YDKTDMTEKIN
+626 YDKTDVTEKIS
-637 AILAEMDPSYLFEVE
+637 AILYEMDPSYLFEVE
-652 FYDDVMERVYES
+652 FYDEVMERVYEY

-676 LLAAALSLIG
+676 LLAATLSLIG
-686 VFGQVLLDVQYRR
+686 VFGQVLIDVQYRR

-718 GLKRYAMI
+718 GLKRYMTI
-726 GIVSYAIAVP
+726 GIVSYMIAVP
-736 AAYYAVSRWLENFVD
+736 AAYYAVSRWLESFVEQ
-751 HTGMSAWIFILTFV
+751 TGVSAWTFILTFAV
-765 LIMTLTIAV
+765 IMTLTIAV

-788 EALKK
+788 GALKK

>member
-1 MHLRLNNQLADKT
+1 
-14 KIMKNFIAI
+14 MKNFIAI

-33 NFAGLVMAL
+33 NFVGLVLAL

-47 LMLQVRYQVNF
+47 LMLQVGYQMDF

-90 ADDIIGSSPH
+90 ADDIIRSSPH
-100 IIAGTIDCPFI
+100 IIAGSIDCPFI
-111 GETVFNAIRED
+111 GETVFNVILDDDR
-122 GMPAFVF
+122 PAFVF
-129 KSKANIIYPDFFE
+129 RSKTNVIYPDFFK

-147 FIEGSVGALN
+147 FIEGSAEALN

-178 IGHILTHNE
+178 IGHIMTHNE
-187 GYQFGAGRTKE
+187 GYQFGTGRTKE
-198 FSVGAVYKDFPANS
+198 FSVGAVYKDFPENS
-212 QIGNHIYLN
+212 QIGNHIYLH
-221 VGQLHEG
+221 VGSLHEG

-241 DSSDSKE
+241 DSSDNKE

-255 DNYNYEDTD
+255 DNYNYTD
-264 WLTDIELTPIEDIY
+264 SEWLTDIELTPIEDIY
-278 FEDAGSAIW
+278 FEDEGSTIW

-329 TRKVLGSSVAKLRSE
+329 TRKVLGSSIGKLRGE

-350 LFSIAAFAVA
+350 LFCFAAFSIALAV
-360 LGIVSPVSQ
+360 ISPVSR
-369 WLVSQGVSDMIF
+369 WLMSQGISDMAF
-381 DFASQFPVMLI
+381 DFTSQFSLI
-392 AGLISIV
+392 LITGSISIV

-414 LPTAFALQGNFAFSL
+414 LPTAFALQGNFAFSI
-429 AGRRFRTVMITLQFA
+429 AGRRFRTVMIALQFA

-466 DTGFE
+466 DTGFQ
-471 KDRIAVVQISA
+471 KDRIAVVQISS

-527 QQVRCFSIY
+527 EQVRCFSIY

-544 MGIPVVDGRNFLV
+544 MGIPVIDGRNFLV
-557 SDVGNAIM
+557 SDIGNAIM

-577 ITEGMGSIIGQTGD
+577 ITEGMGSIIGQTGK
-591 VRINSLRNDT
+591 VRINSLRNET

-612 FATLGYTY
+612 FATLGYMY
-620 IRLQDG
+620 IRLQEG
-626 YDKTDMTEKIN
+626 YDKTDVTDKIS
-637 AILAEMDPSYLFEVE
+637 AILSEMDPSYLFEVE
-652 FYDDVMERVYES
+652 LYDEVMERVYES

-708 GAETAGLVLD
+708 GAETPRLVLD
-718 GLKRYAMI
+718 GLKRYMVI
-726 GIVSYAIAVP
+726 GTISYIIAVP
-736 AAYYAVSRWLENFVD
+736 TAYYAVNRWLESFVE
-751 HTGMSAWIFILTFV
+751 HNGMSAWTFILTFV
-765 LIMTLTIAV
+765 VIMTLTIAV

-779 WSSANADPA
+779 WSGANADPA
-788 EALKK
+788 GALKK

>member
-1 MHLRLNNQLADKT
+1 
-14 KIMKNFIAI
+14 MKNFIAI
-23 LRRYSVAMVM
+23 LRRYSIAMIM
-33 NFAGLVMAL
+33 NFAGLVLAL

-47 LMLQVRYQVNF
+47 LMLQISYQVEF
-58 DKDHP
+58 DKGHP
-63 TSGRIYRVDKV
+63 TSGRIYRVDKI
-74 GAADDD
+74 GAVDDD

-111 GETVFNAIRED
+111 GETVFNAILED
-122 GMPAFVF
+122 GMPPFVF
-129 KSKANIIYPDFFE
+129 KSKTDVIYPDFFK
-142 VFGTE
+142 VFGTK
-147 FIEGSVGALN
+147 FIEGSAEALN

-221 VGQLHEG
+221 VGSLHEG

-241 DSSDSKE
+241 DSADNKE

-255 DNYNYEDTD
+255 DNYNYTDSD
-264 WLTDIELTPIEDIY
+264 WLTDIELTPIEEIY
-278 FEDAGSAIW
+278 FGDEGSTIW

-296 MLICISILVMLIG
+296 ILICISILVMLIG

-329 TRKVLGSSVAKLRSE
+329 TRKVLGSSIGKLRGE
-344 LILEAV
+344 LMLEAV
-350 LFSIAAFAVA
+350 LFSLAAFIVA
-360 LGIVSPVSQ
+360 LGDMYPVSD
-369 WLVSQGVSDMIF
+369 WLVALGVSDMTF
-381 DFASQFPVMLI
+381 DFTSKLSLVLI
-392 AGLISIV
+392 TGLISIV
-399 IGLVAGLYPSFYVTS
+399 IGLAAGVYPSFYVTS
-414 LPTAFALQGNFAFSL
+414 LPTAFALQGNFAFSV

-456 YRQNEYMTGY
+456 YRQNKYMTGY

-515 DSYSTFTLELGG
+515 DSYSTFTLELEG

-544 MGIPVVDGRNFLV
+544 MGIPIIDGRNFLV

-565 NQTLKDLGGKIE
+565 NQRLKDLGGKIE
-577 ITEGMGSIIGQTGD
+577 ITEGMGSIIGQTSD
-591 VRINSLRNDT
+591 VRINSLRNET

-612 FATLGYTY
+612 FATLGYVY
-620 IRLQDG
+620 IRLQNG
-626 YDKTDMTEKIN
+626 YDKTGVTEKIN
-637 AILAEMDPSYLFEVE
+637 AILTEMDPSYLFEVE
-652 FYDDVMERVYES
+652 YYEEVMERVYES
-664 EIKQGKIISIFS
+664 EIRQGKIISIFS

-686 VFGQVLLDVQYRR
+686 VFGQVLLDMQYRR

-708 GAETAGLVLD
+708 GAETAGLMLD
-718 GLKRYAMI
+718 GLKRYAII

-736 AAYYAVSRWLENFVD
+736 AAHYAVSRWLENFVE
-751 HTGMSAWIFILTFV
+751 HTGLSAWTFILTFV
-765 LIMTLTIAV
+765 VIMILTIGV

-779 WSSANADPA
+779 WNSANADPA
-788 EALKK
+788 EALRK

>member
-1 MHLRLNNQLADKT
+1 
-14 KIMKNFIAI
+14 MKNFIAI

-33 NFAGLVMAL
+33 NFVGLVLAL

-47 LMLQVRYQVNF
+47 LMLQVGYQMDF
-58 DKDHP
+58 DKEHP

-90 ADDIIGSSPH
+90 ADDVIKSSPH
-100 IIAGTIDCPFI
+100 IIAGSIDCPFI
-111 GETVFNAIRED
+111 GETVFNAILD
-122 GMPAFVF
+122 NDSPAFIF
-129 KSKANIIYPDFFE
+129 KSETNVIYPDFFK

-147 FIEGSVGALN
+147 FIEGSAEALN

-178 IGHILTHNE
+178 IGHIMTHNE
-187 GYQFGAGRTKE
+187 GYQFGEGRTKE
-198 FSVGAVYKDFPANS
+198 FSVGAVYKDFPENS
-212 QIGNHIYLN
+212 QIGNHIYLH
-221 VGQLHEG
+221 VGSLHEG

-241 DSSDSKE
+241 DSSDNKE

-255 DNYNYEDTD
+255 DNYNYTD
-264 WLTDIELTPIEDIY
+264 SEWLTDIELTPIEEIY
-278 FEDAGSAIW
+278 FEDEGSTIW
-287 KTGSRKQVW
+287 KTGSKKQAW

-329 TRKVLGSSVAKLRSE
+329 TRKVLGSSIGMLRGE

-350 LFSIAAFAVA
+350 LFCFAAFSIALAV
-360 LGIVSPVSQ
+360 ISPVSR
-369 WLVSQGVSDMIF
+369 WLMSQGISDMAF
-381 DFASQFPVMLI
+381 DFTSQFSLI
-392 AGLISIV
+392 LITGSISIV

-414 LPTAFALQGNFAFSL
+414 LPTAFALQGNFAFSI
-429 AGRRFRTVMITLQFA
+429 AGRRFRTVMIALQFA

-471 KDRIAVVQISA
+471 KDRIAVVQISS

-527 QQVRCFSIY
+527 EQVRCFSIY

-544 MGIPVVDGRNFLV
+544 MGIPVIDGRNFLV

-577 ITEGMGSIIGQTGD
+577 ITEGMGSVIGQTGN
-591 VRINSLRNDT
+591 VRINSLRNET

-620 IRLQDG
+620 IRLQEG
-626 YDKTDMTEKIN
+626 YDKTDVTEKIS
-637 AILAEMDPSYLFEVE
+637 AILYEMDPSYLFEVE
-652 FYDDVMERVYES
+652 FYDEVMERVYEY

-676 LLAAALSLIG
+676 LLAATLSLIG
-686 VFGQVLLDVQYRR
+686 VFGQVLIDVQYRR

-718 GLKRYAMI
+718 GLKRYMTI
-726 GIVSYAIAVP
+726 GIVSYMIAVP
-736 AAYYAVSRWLENFVD
+736 AAYYAVSRWLESFVEQ
-751 HTGMSAWIFILTFV
+751 TGVSAWTFILTFAV
-765 LIMTLTIAV
+765 IITLTIAV

-788 EALKK
+788 GALKK

>member
-1 MHLRLNNQLADKT
+1 
-14 KIMKNFIAI
+14 MKNFIAI
-23 LRRYSVAMVM
+23 LRRYSIAMIM
-33 NFAGLVMAL
+33 NFAGLVLAL

-47 LMLQVRYQVNF
+47 LMLQIGYQVEF
-58 DKDHP
+58 DKGHP
-63 TSGRIYRVDKV
+63 TSGRIYRVDKI
-74 GAADDD
+74 GAVDDD

-111 GETVFNAIRED
+111 GETVFNAILED
-122 GMPAFVF
+122 GMPPFVF
-129 KSKANIIYPDFFE
+129 KSKTDVIYPDFFK
-142 VFGTE
+142 VFGTK
-147 FIEGSVGALN
+147 FIEGSAEALN

-178 IGHILTHNE
+178 VGHILTHNE

-221 VGQLHEG
+221 VGSLHEG

-241 DSSDSKE
+241 DSADNKE

-255 DNYNYEDTD
+255 DNYNYTDSD
-264 WLTDIELTPIEDIY
+264 WLTDIELTPIEEIY
-278 FEDAGSAIW
+278 FGDEGSTIW

-296 MLICISILVMLIG
+296 ILICISILVMLIG

-329 TRKVLGSSVAKLRSE
+329 TRKVLGSSIGKLRGE
-344 LILEAV
+344 LMLEAV
-350 LFSIAAFAVA
+350 LFSLAAFIVA
-360 LGIVSPVSQ
+360 LGVMYPVSD
-369 WLVSQGVSDMIF
+369 WLVALGVSDMTF
-381 DFASQFPVMLI
+381 DFTSKLSLVLI
-392 AGLISIV
+392 TGLISIV
-399 IGLVAGLYPSFYVTS
+399 IGLAAGVYPSFYVTS
-414 LPTAFALQGNFAFSL
+414 LPTAFALQGNFAFSV

-515 DSYSTFTLELGG
+515 DSYSTFTLELEG
-527 QQVRCFSIY
+527 QQVRCLSIY

-565 NQTLKDLGGKIE
+565 NQRLKDLGGKIE
-577 ITEGMGSIIGQTGD
+577 ITEGMGSIIGQTSD
-591 VRINSLRNDT
+591 VRINSLRNET

-612 FATLGYTY
+612 FATLGYVY
-620 IRLQDG
+620 IRLQNG
-626 YDKTDMTEKIN
+626 YDKTGVTEKIN
-637 AILAEMDPSYLFEVE
+637 AILTEMDPSYLFEVE
-652 FYDDVMERVYES
+652 YYEEVMERVYES
-664 EIKQGKIISIFS
+664 EIRQGKIISIFS

-708 GAETAGLVLD
+708 GAETAGLMLD
-718 GLKRYAMI
+718 GLKRYAII

-736 AAYYAVSRWLENFVD
+736 AAHYAVSRWLENFVE
-751 HTGMSAWIFILTFV
+751 HTGLSAWTFILTFV
-765 LIMTLTIAV
+765 VIMILTIGV

-779 WSSANADPA
+779 WNSANADPA
-788 EALKK
+788 EALRK

>member
-1 MHLRLNNQLADKT
+1 
-14 KIMKNFIAI
+14 MKHFIAI
-23 LRRYSVAMVM
+23 LRRYSVAIVM
-33 NFAGLVMAL
+33 NFVGLVLAL

-47 LMLQVRYQVNF
+47 LMLQVGYQMDF
-58 DKDHP
+58 DKEHP
-63 TSGRIYRVDKV
+63 TSGLIYRVDKV

-100 IIAGTIDCPFI
+100 IIAGSIDCPFI
-111 GETVFNAIRED
+111 GETVFNAILD
-122 GMPAFVF
+122 NDSPAFVF
-129 KSKANIIYPDFFE
+129 KSETDVIYPDFFK
-142 VFGTE
+142 VFGTY
-147 FIEGSVGALN
+147 FIEGSAEALN

-178 IGHILTHNE
+178 IGHIMTHNE
-187 GYQFGAGRTKE
+187 GYQFGKGRTKE
-198 FSVGAVYKDFPANS
+198 FSVGAVYKDFPENS
-212 QIGNHIYLN
+212 QIGNHIYLH
-221 VGQLHEG
+221 VGSLHEG

-241 DSSDSKE
+241 DSPDNKE

-255 DNYNYEDTD
+255 DNYNYTD
-264 WLTDIELTPIEDIY
+264 SEWLTDIELTPIEDIY
-278 FEDAGSAIW
+278 FEDEGSTIW
-287 KTGSRKQVW
+287 KTGSKKQVW

-316 FTSLAPMR
+316 FTSLAPIR

-329 TRKVLGSSVAKLRSE
+329 TRKVLGSSIGKLRGE

-350 LFSIAAFAVA
+350 LFCFAAFSIALAV
-360 LGIVSPVSQ
+360 ISPVSR
-369 WLVSQGVSDMIF
+369 WLMSQGISDMAF
-381 DFASQFPVMLI
+381 DFTSQFSLI
-392 AGLISIV
+392 LITGSISIV

-414 LPTAFALQGNFAFSL
+414 LPTAFALQGNFAFSI
-429 AGRRFRTVMITLQFA
+429 AGRRFRTVMIALQFT

-471 KDRIAVVQISA
+471 KDRIAVVQISS

-527 QQVRCFSIY
+527 EQVRCFSIY

-544 MGIPVVDGRNFLV
+544 MGIPVIDGRNFLV

-577 ITEGMGSIIGQTGD
+577 ITEGMGSVIGQTGN
-591 VRINSLRNDT
+591 VRVNSLRNET

-612 FATLGYTY
+612 FATLGYMY
-620 IRLQDG
+620 IRLQEG
-626 YDKTDMTEKIN
+626 YDKTDVTEKIS
-637 AILAEMDPSYLFEVE
+637 AILSEMDPSYLFEVE
-652 FYDDVMERVYES
+652 FYDEVMERVYES

-708 GAETAGLVLD
+708 GAETPRLVLD
-718 GLKRYAMI
+718 GLMRYVVI
-726 GIVSYAIAVP
+726 GIISYIIAVP
-736 AAYYAVSRWLENFVD
+736 TAYYAVNRWLESFAEHN
-751 HTGMSAWIFILTFV
+751 GMSAWTFILTFV
-765 LIMTLTIAV
+765 VIMTLTIAV

-779 WSSANADPA
+779 WSGANTDPA
-788 EALKK
+788 EVLKK

>member
-1 MHLRLNNQLADKT
+1 
-14 KIMKNFIAI
+14 MKNFIAI
-23 LRRYSVAMVM
+23 LRRYSIAMIM
-33 NFAGLVMAL
+33 NFAGLVLAL

-47 LMLQVRYQVNF
+47 LMLQISYQVEF
-58 DKDHP
+58 DKGHP
-63 TSGRIYRVDKV
+63 TSGRIYRVDKI
-74 GAADDD
+74 GAVDDD

-111 GETVFNAIRED
+111 GETVFNAILED
-122 GMPAFVF
+122 GMPPFVF
-129 KSKANIIYPDFFE
+129 KSKTDVIYPDFFK
-142 VFGTE
+142 VFGTK
-147 FIEGSVGALN
+147 FIEGSAEALN

-221 VGQLHEG
+221 VGSLHEG

-241 DSSDSKE
+241 DSADNKE

-255 DNYNYEDTD
+255 DNYNYTDSD
-264 WLTDIELTPIEDIY
+264 WLTDIELTPIEEIY
-278 FEDAGSAIW
+278 FGDEGSTIW
-287 KTGSRKQVW
+287 KTGNRKQVW
-296 MLICISILVMLIG
+296 ILICISILVMLIG

-329 TRKVLGSSVAKLRSE
+329 TRKVLGSSIGKLRGE
-344 LILEAV
+344 LMLEAV
-350 LFSIAAFAVA
+350 LFSLAAFIVA
-360 LGIVSPVSQ
+360 LGVMYPVSD
-369 WLVSQGVSDMIF
+369 WLVALGVSDMTF
-381 DFASQFPVMLI
+381 DFTSKLSLVLI
-392 AGLISIV
+392 TGLISIV
-399 IGLVAGLYPSFYVTS
+399 IGLAAGVYPSFYVTS
-414 LPTAFALQGNFAFSL
+414 LPTAFALQGNFAFSV

-515 DSYSTFTLELGG
+515 DSYSTFTLELEG
-527 QQVRCFSIY
+527 QQVRCLSIY

-565 NQTLKDLGGKIE
+565 NQRLKDLGGKIE
-577 ITEGMGSIIGQTGD
+577 ITEGMGSIIGQTSD
-591 VRINSLRNDT
+591 VRINSLRNET

-612 FATLGYTY
+612 FATLGYVY
-620 IRLQDG
+620 IRLQNG
-626 YDKTDMTEKIN
+626 YDKTGVTEKIN
-637 AILAEMDPSYLFEVE
+637 AILTEMDPSYLFEVE
-652 FYDDVMERVYES
+652 YYEEVMERVYES
-664 EIKQGKIISIFS
+664 EIRQGKIISIFS

-708 GAETAGLVLD
+708 GAETAGLMLD
-718 GLKRYAMI
+718 GLKRYAII

-736 AAYYAVSRWLENFVD
+736 AAHYAVSRWLENFVE
-751 HTGMSAWIFILTFV
+751 HTGLSAWTFILTFV
-765 LIMTLTIAV
+765 VIMILTIGV

-779 WSSANADPA
+779 WNSANADPA
-788 EALKK
+788 EALRK

>member
-1 MHLRLNNQLADKT
+1 
-14 KIMKNFIAI
+14 MKNFIAI

-33 NFAGLVMAL
+33 NFVGLVLAL

-47 LMLQVRYQVNF
+47 LMLQVGYQMDF
-58 DKDHP
+58 DKEHP

-100 IIAGTIDCPFI
+100 IIAGSIDCPFI
-111 GETVFNAIRED
+111 GETVFNAIIDDET
-122 GMPAFVF
+122 PAFVF
-129 KSKANIIYPDFFE
+129 KSKTNVIYPDFFK

-147 FIEGSVGALN
+147 FIEGCAEALN

-178 IGHILTHNE
+178 IGHIMTHNE
-187 GYQFGAGRTKE
+187 GYQFGEGRTKE

-212 QIGNHIYLN
+212 QIGNHIYLH
-221 VGQLHEG
+221 VGPLHEG

-241 DSSDSKE
+241 DSPDNKE

-255 DNYNYEDTD
+255 ESYNYTDSD

-278 FEDAGSAIW
+278 FEDEGSTIW
-287 KTGSRKQVW
+287 KTGSRKQAW

-324 VKAVN
+324 VKEVN
-329 TRKVLGSSVAKLRSE
+329 TRKVLGSSIGKLRGE

-350 LFSIAAFAVA
+350 LFCFAAFSIALAA
-360 LGIVSPVSQ
+360 ISPVSK
-369 WLVSQGVSDMIF
+369 WLVSQGVSDMAF
-381 DFASQFPVMLI
+381 DFASQFSLI
-392 AGLISIV
+392 LITGSVSII
-399 IGLVAGLYPSFYVTS
+399 IGLVSGLYPSFYVTS
-414 LPTAFALQGNFAFSL
+414 LPTAFALQGNFAFSI

-471 KDRIAVVQISA
+471 KDRVAVVQISA

-515 DSYSTFTLELGG
+515 DSYSTFTLELQG
-527 QQVRCFSIY
+527 QEVRCFSIY

-544 MGIPVVDGRNFLV
+544 MGIPVIEGNNFHV
-557 SDVGNAIM
+557 SDVGKAIM
-565 NQTLKDLGGKIE
+565 NQTLKDLGGIE
-577 ITEGMGSIIGQTGD
+577 ITESMGSIIGQTGN
-591 VRINSLRNDT
+591 VRINSLRNET

-620 IRLQDG
+620 IRLQEG
-626 YDKTDMTEKIN
+626 YDKTDVTEKIS
-637 AILAEMDPSYLFEVE
+637 AILSEMDPSYLFEVE
-652 FYDDVMERVYES
+652 FYDDVMEKVYES
-664 EIKQGKIISIFS
+664 EIQQGKIISIFS

-686 VFGQVLLDVQYRR
+686 VFGQVLIDVQYRR

-708 GAETAGLVLD
+708 GAETPRLVLD
-718 GLKRYAMI
+718 GLKRYVVI
-726 GIVSYAIAVP
+726 GIISYIIAVP
-736 AAYYAVSRWLENFVD
+736 TAYYAVNRWLENFAE
-751 HTGMSAWIFILTFV
+751 HTGMSAWTFILTFV
-765 LIMTLTIAV
+765 VIMTLTIAV

-779 WSSANADPA
+779 WSGANADPA
-788 EALKK
+788 KALKK

>member
-1 MHLRLNNQLADKT
+1 
-14 KIMKNFIAI
+14 MKNFIAI
-23 LRRYSVAMVM
+23 LRRYSIAMIM
-33 NFAGLVMAL
+33 NFAGLVLAL

-47 LMLQVRYQVNF
+47 LMLQISYQVEF
-58 DKDHP
+58 DKGHP
-63 TSGRIYRVDKV
+63 TSGRIYRVDKI
-74 GAADDD
+74 GAVDDD

-111 GETVFNAIRED
+111 GETVFNAILED
-122 GMPAFVF
+122 GMPPFVF
-129 KSKANIIYPDFFE
+129 KSKTDVIYPDFFK
-142 VFGTE
+142 VFGTK
-147 FIEGSVGALN
+147 FIEGSAEALN

-212 QIGNHIYLN
+212 QIGNQIYLN
-221 VGQLHEG
+221 VGSLHEG
-228 NYGGANFACWVLL
+228 NYGGANFACWLLL
-241 DSSDSKE
+241 DSADNKE

-255 DNYNYEDTD
+255 DNYNYTDSD
-264 WLTDIELTPIEDIY
+264 WLTDIELTPIEEIY
-278 FEDAGSAIW
+278 FGDEGSTIW

-296 MLICISILVMLIG
+296 ILICISILVMLIG

-329 TRKVLGSSVAKLRSE
+329 TRKVLGSSIGKLRGE
-344 LILEAV
+344 LMLEAV
-350 LFSIAAFAVA
+350 LFSLAAFIVA
-360 LGIVSPVSQ
+360 LGVMYPVSD
-369 WLVSQGVSDMIF
+369 WLVALGVSDMTF
-381 DFASQFPVMLI
+381 DFTSKLSLVLI
-392 AGLISIV
+392 TGLISIV
-399 IGLVAGLYPSFYVTS
+399 IGLAAGVYPSFYVTS
-414 LPTAFALQGNFAFSL
+414 LPTAFALQGNFAFSV

-515 DSYSTFTLELGG
+515 DSYSTFTLELEG

-544 MGIPVVDGRNFLV
+544 MGIPVIDGRNFLV

-565 NQTLKDLGGKIE
+565 NQRLKDLGGKIE
-577 ITEGMGSIIGQTGD
+577 ITEGMGSIIGQTSD
-591 VRINSLRNDT
+591 VRINSLRNET

-612 FATLGYTY
+612 FATLGYVY
-620 IRLQDG
+620 IRLQNG
-626 YDKTDMTEKIN
+626 YDKTGVTEKIN
-637 AILAEMDPSYLFEVE
+637 AILTELDPSYFFEVE
-652 FYDDVMERVYES
+652 YYEEVMERVYES
-664 EIKQGKIISIFS
+664 EIRQGKIISIFS

-708 GAETAGLVLD
+708 GAETAGLMLD
-718 GLKRYAMI
+718 GLKRYAII

-736 AAYYAVSRWLENFVD
+736 AAHYAVSRWLENFVE
-751 HTGMSAWIFILTFV
+751 HTGLSAWTFILTFV
-765 LIMTLTIAV
+765 VIMILTIGV

-779 WSSANADPA
+779 WNSANADPA
-788 EALKK
+788 EALRK

>member
-1 MHLRLNNQLADKT
+1 
-14 KIMKNFIAI
+14 MKNFIAI

-33 NFAGLVMAL
+33 NFVGLVLAM

-47 LMLQVRYQVNF
+47 LMLQVEYQMDF
-58 DKDHP
+58 DKEHP

-90 ADDIIGSSPH
+90 ADDIISSSPH
-100 IIAGTIDCPFI
+100 IVAGSIDCPFI
-111 GETVFNAIRED
+111 GETVFNAILDDDR
-122 GMPAFVF
+122 PAFVF
-129 KSKANIIYPDFFE
+129 SSKTNVIYPDFFK

-147 FIEGSVGALN
+147 FIEGSAEALN

-164 PESLAKKLYGNESA
+164 PESLAKKLYGDESA
-178 IGHILTHNE
+178 LGHIITHNE
-187 GYQFGAGRTKE
+187 GYQFGEGRTKE
-198 FSVGAVYKDFPANS
+198 FSVGAVYKDFPENS
-212 QIGNHIYLN
+212 QIGNHIYLH
-221 VGQLHEG
+221 VGSLHEG

-241 DSSDSKE
+241 DSSDNKE

-255 DNYNYEDTD
+255 DNYNYTD
-264 WLTDIELTPIEDIY
+264 SEWLTDIELTPIEEIY
-278 FEDAGSAIW
+278 FEDEGSTIW
-287 KTGSRKQVW
+287 KTGSKKQAW

-329 TRKVLGSSVAKLRSE
+329 TRKVLGSSIGKLRGE

-350 LFSIAAFAVA
+350 LFCFAAFSIALAV
-360 LGIVSPVSQ
+360 ISPVSR
-369 WLVSQGVSDMIF
+369 WLMSQGISDMAF
-381 DFASQFPVMLI
+381 DFTSQFSLI
-392 AGLISIV
+392 LITGSISIV

-414 LPTAFALQGNFAFSL
+414 LPTAFALQGNFAFSI
-429 AGRRFRTVMITLQFA
+429 AGRRFRTVMIALQFA

-471 KDRIAVVQISA
+471 KDRIAVVQISS

-494 RLCSLPEVED
+494 RICSLPEVED

-527 QQVRCFSIY
+527 EQVRCFSIY

-544 MGIPVVDGRNFLV
+544 MGIPVIDGRNFLV

-577 ITEGMGSIIGQTGD
+577 ITEGMGSVIGQTGN
-591 VRINSLRNDT
+591 VRINSLRNET

-620 IRLQDG
+620 IRLQEG
-626 YDKTDMTEKIN
+626 YDKTDVTEKIS
-637 AILAEMDPSYLFEVE
+637 AILYEMDPSYLFEVE

-664 EIKQGKIISIFS
+664 EIKQGKIILIFS

-686 VFGQVLLDVQYRR
+686 VFGQVLIDVQYRR

-708 GAETAGLVLD
+708 GAEIPRLVLD
-718 GLKRYAMI
+718 GLKRYMVI
-726 GIVSYAIAVP
+726 GTISYIMAVP
-736 AAYYAVSRWLENFVD
+736 TAYYAVNRWLESFVE
-751 HTGMSAWIFILTFV
+751 HNGMSAWTFILTFV
-765 LIMTLTIAV
+765 VIMTLTIAV

-779 WSSANADPA
+779 WSGANADPA
-788 EALKK
+788 GALKK

>member
-1 MHLRLNNQLADKT
+1 
-14 KIMKNFIAI
+14 MKNFIAI

-33 NFAGLVMAL
+33 NFVGLVLAL

-47 LMLQVRYQVNF
+47 LMLQVGYQMDF
-58 DKDHP
+58 DKEHP

-90 ADDIIGSSPH
+90 ADDVIKSSPH
-100 IIAGTIDCPFI
+100 IIAGSIDCPFI
-111 GETVFNAIRED
+111 GETVFNAILD
-122 GMPAFVF
+122 NDSPAFIF
-129 KSKANIIYPDFFE
+129 KSKTNVIYPDFFK

-147 FIEGSVGALN
+147 FIEGSAEALN

-178 IGHILTHNE
+178 IGHIMTHNE
-187 GYQFGAGRTKE
+187 GYQFGEGRTKE
-198 FSVGAVYKDFPANS
+198 FSVGAVYKDFPENS
-212 QIGNHIYLN
+212 QIGNHIYLH
-221 VGQLHEG
+221 VGSLHEG

-241 DSSDSKE
+241 DSSDNKE

-255 DNYNYEDTD
+255 ANYNYTD
-264 WLTDIELTPIEDIY
+264 SEWLTDIELTPIEEIY
-278 FEDAGSAIW
+278 FEDEGSTIW
-287 KTGSRKQVW
+287 KTGSRKQAW

-329 TRKVLGSSVAKLRSE
+329 TRKVLGSSIGKLRGE
-344 LILEAV
+344 LILEAI
-350 LFSIAAFAVA
+350 LFCFAAFAVA
-360 LGIVSPVSQ
+360 LAAISPVSR
-369 WLVSQGVSDMIF
+369 WLMSQGISDMAF
-381 DFASQFPVMLI
+381 DFTSQFSLI
-392 AGLISIV
+392 LITGSISIV

-414 LPTAFALQGNFAFSL
+414 LPTAFALQGNFAFSI

-471 KDRIAVVQISA
+471 KNRIAVVQISS

-527 QQVRCFSIY
+527 EQVRCFSMY

-544 MGIPVVDGRNFLV
+544 MGIPVIDGRNFLV
-557 SDVGNAIM
+557 SDIGNAIM

-577 ITEGMGSIIGQTGD
+577 ITEGMGSIIGQTGE
-591 VRINSLRNDT
+591 VRINSLRNET

-620 IRLQDG
+620 IRLQEE
-626 YDKTDMTEKIN
+626 YDKTDVTEKIS
-637 AILAEMDPSYLFEVE
+637 AILYEMDPSYLFEVE
-652 FYDDVMERVYES
+652 FYDDVMEKVYES

-718 GLKRYAMI
+718 GLKRYVII
-726 GIVSYAIAVP
+726 GIVSYVIAVP
-736 AAYYAVSRWLENFVD
+736 TAYYAVSRWLESFVEHAD
-751 HTGMSAWIFILTFV
+751 MSVWIFILTFAM
-765 LIMTLTIAV
+765 IMTLTIVV

-779 WSSANADPA
+779 WHSANTDPA
-788 EALKK
+788 EALKT

>member
-1 MHLRLNNQLADKT
+1 
-14 KIMKNFIAI
+14 MKHFIAI

-33 NFAGLVMAL
+33 NFVGLVLAL

-47 LMLQVRYQVNF
+47 LMLQVGYQMDF
-58 DKDHP
+58 DKEHP

-90 ADDIIGSSPH
+90 ADDIIRSSPH
-100 IIAGTIDCPFI
+100 IVAGSIDCPFI
-111 GETVFNAIRED
+111 GETVFNAILD
-122 GMPAFVF
+122 DDIPALVF
-129 KSKANIIYPDFFE
+129 RSKTNVIYPDFFK

-147 FIEGSVGALN
+147 FIEGSAEALN

-178 IGHILTHNE
+178 IGHIMTHNE
-187 GYQFGAGRTKE
+187 GYQFGTGRTKE

-212 QIGNHIYLN
+212 QIGNYIYLHI
-221 VGQLHEG
+221 GSLHEG

-241 DSSDSKE
+241 DSPDNKE

-255 DNYNYEDTD
+255 DNYNYTD
-264 WLTDIELTPIEDIY
+264 SEWLTDIELTPIEDIY
-278 FEDAGSAIW
+278 FEDEGGAIW
-287 KTGSRKQVW
+287 KTGSRKQAW

-329 TRKVLGSSVAKLRSE
+329 TRKVLGSSIGKLRGE
-344 LILEAV
+344 LILEAI
-350 LFSIAAFAVA
+350 LFCFAAFAIA
-360 LGIVSPVSQ
+360 LAVISPVSR
-369 WLVSQGVSDMIF
+369 WLMSQGISDMAF
-381 DFASQFPVMLI
+381 DFTSQFSLI
-392 AGLISIV
+392 LITGSISIV

-414 LPTAFALQGNFAFSL
+414 LPTAFALQGNFAFSI
-429 AGRRFRTVMITLQFA
+429 AGRRFRTVMIALQFA

-471 KDRIAVVQISA
+471 KDRIAVVQISS

-527 QQVRCFSIY
+527 EQVRCFSIY

-544 MGIPVVDGRNFLV
+544 MGIPVIDGRNFLV

-577 ITEGMGSIIGQTGD
+577 ITEGMGSVIGQTGN
-591 VRINSLRNDT
+591 VRINSLRNET
-601 APICYIYVPKD
+601 APICYIYVPKE

-620 IRLQDG
+620 IRLQEG
-626 YDKTDMTEKIN
+626 YDKTDVTEKIS
-637 AILAEMDPSYLFEVE
+637 AILYEMDPSYLFEVE
-652 FYDDVMERVYES
+652 FYDDVIEKVYES

-708 GAETAGLVLD
+708 GAETPRLVLD
-718 GLKRYAMI
+718 GLKRYMVI
-726 GIVSYAIAVP
+726 GIISYIIAVP
-736 AAYYAVSRWLENFVD
+736 TAYNAVNRWLESFAE
-751 HTGMSAWIFILTFV
+751 HTGISVWIFILTFV
-765 LIMTLTIAV
+765 VIMTLTIAV
-774 AGFQY
+774 AGYQY
-779 WSSANADPA
+779 WSGANADPA
-788 EALKK
+788 GALKK

>member
-1 MHLRLNNQLADKT
+1 
-14 KIMKNFIAI
+14 MKNFIAI

-33 NFAGLVMAL
+33 NFVGLVLAL

-47 LMLQVRYQVNF
+47 LMLQVGYQMDF
-58 DKDHP
+58 DKEHP

-90 ADDIIGSSPH
+90 ADDVIKSSPH
-100 IIAGTIDCPFI
+100 IIAGSIDCPFI
-111 GETVFNAIRED
+111 GETVFNAILD
-122 GMPAFVF
+122 NDSPAFIF
-129 KSKANIIYPDFFE
+129 KSETNVIYPDFFK

-147 FIEGSVGALN
+147 FIEGSAEALN

-178 IGHILTHNE
+178 IGHIMTHNE
-187 GYQFGAGRTKE
+187 GYQFGEGRTKE
-198 FSVGAVYKDFPANS
+198 FSVGAVYKDFPENS
-212 QIGNHIYLN
+212 QIGNHIYLH
-221 VGQLHEG
+221 VGSLHEG

-241 DSSDSKE
+241 DSSDNKE

-255 DNYNYEDTD
+255 DNYNYTD
-264 WLTDIELTPIEDIY
+264 SEWLTDIELTPIEEIY
-278 FEDAGSAIW
+278 FEDEGSTIW
-287 KTGSRKQVW
+287 KTGSKKQAW

-329 TRKVLGSSVAKLRSE
+329 TRKVLGSSIGKLRGE

-350 LFSIAAFAVA
+350 LFCFAAFSIALAV
-360 LGIVSPVSQ
+360 ISPVSR
-369 WLVSQGVSDMIF
+369 WLMSQGISDMAF
-381 DFASQFPVMLI
+381 DFTSQFSLI
-392 AGLISIV
+392 LITGSISIV

-414 LPTAFALQGNFAFSL
+414 LPTAFALQGNFAFSI
-429 AGRRFRTVMITLQFA
+429 AGRRFRTVMIALQFA

-466 DTGFE
+466 NTGFE
-471 KDRIAVVQISA
+471 KDRIAVVQISS

-527 QQVRCFSIY
+527 EQVRCFSIY

-544 MGIPVVDGRNFLV
+544 MGIPVIDGRNFLV

-577 ITEGMGSIIGQTGD
+577 ITEGMGSVIGQTGN
-591 VRINSLRNDT
+591 VRINSLRNET

-620 IRLQDG
+620 IRLQEG
-626 YDKTDMTEKIN
+626 YDKTDVTEKIS
-637 AILAEMDPSYLFEVE
+637 AILYEMDPSYLFEVE
-652 FYDDVMERVYES
+652 FYDEVMDRVYES

-686 VFGQVLLDVQYRR
+686 VFGQVLIDVQYRR

-708 GAETAGLVLD
+708 GAETPRLVLD
-718 GLKRYAMI
+718 GLKRYMVI
-726 GIVSYAIAVP
+726 GTISYIIAVP
-736 AAYYAVSRWLENFVD
+736 TAYYAVNRWLESFVE
-751 HTGMSAWIFILTFV
+751 HNGMSAWTFILTFV
-765 LIMTLTIAV
+765 VIMTLTIAV

-779 WSSANADPA
+779 WSGANADPA
-788 EALKK
+788 GALKK

>member
-1 MHLRLNNQLADKT
+1 
-14 KIMKNFIAI
+14 MKNFIAI
-23 LRRYSVAMVM
+23 LRRYSIAMIM
-33 NFAGLVMAL
+33 NFAGLVLAL

-47 LMLQVRYQVNF
+47 LMLQISYQVEF
-58 DKDHP
+58 DKGHP
-63 TSGRIYRVDKV
+63 TSGRIYRVDKI
-74 GAADDD
+74 GAVDDD

-111 GETVFNAIRED
+111 GETVFNAILED
-122 GMPAFVF
+122 GMPPFVF
-129 KSKANIIYPDFFE
+129 KSKTDVIYPDFFK
-142 VFGTE
+142 VFGTK
-147 FIEGSVGALN
+147 FIEGSAEALN

-178 IGHILTHNE
+178 VGHILTHNE

-212 QIGNHIYLN
+212 QIGNQIYLN
-221 VGQLHEG
+221 VGSLHEG

-241 DSSDSKE
+241 DSADNKE

-255 DNYNYEDTD
+255 DNYNYTDSD
-264 WLTDIELTPIEDIY
+264 WLTDIELTPIEEIY
-278 FEDAGSAIW
+278 FGDEGSTIW

-296 MLICISILVMLIG
+296 ILICISILVMLIG

-316 FTSLAPMR
+316 FTSLAPVR

-329 TRKVLGSSVAKLRSE
+329 TRKVLGSSIGKLRGE
-344 LILEAV
+344 LMLEAV
-350 LFSIAAFAVA
+350 LFSLAAFIVA
-360 LGIVSPVSQ
+360 LGVMYPVSD
-369 WLVSQGVSDMIF
+369 WLVALGVSDMTF
-381 DFASQFPVMLI
+381 DFTSKLSLVLI
-392 AGLISIV
+392 TGLISIV
-399 IGLVAGLYPSFYVTS
+399 IGLAAGVYPSFYVTS
-414 LPTAFALQGNFAFSL
+414 LPTAFALQGNFAFSV

-444 ITFALMIFALTV
+444 IAFALMIFALTV
-456 YRQNEYMTGY
+456 YRQNKYMTGY

-494 RLCSLPEVED
+494 RLRSLPEVED

-515 DSYSTFTLELGG
+515 DSYSTFTLELEG

-557 SDVGNAIM
+557 SDVGNAII
-565 NQTLKDLGGKIE
+565 NQRLKDLGGKIE
-577 ITEGMGSIIGQTGD
+577 ITEGMGSIIGQTSD
-591 VRINSLRNDT
+591 VRINSLRNET

-612 FATLGYTY
+612 FATLGYVY
-620 IRLQDG
+620 IRLQNG
-626 YDKTDMTEKIN
+626 YDKTGVTENIN
-637 AILAEMDPSYLFEVE
+637 VILTEMDPSYLFEVE
-652 FYDDVMERVYES
+652 YYEEVMERVYES
-664 EIKQGKIISIFS
+664 EIRQGKIISIFS

-708 GAETAGLVLD
+708 GAETAGLMLD
-718 GLKRYAMI
+718 GLKRYAII

-736 AAYYAVSRWLENFVD
+736 AAHYAVSRWLENFVE
-751 HTGMSAWIFILTFV
+751 HTGLSAWTFILTFV
-765 LIMTLTIAV
+765 VIMILTIGV

-779 WSSANADPA
+779 WNSANADPA
-788 EALKK
+788 EALRK